1 MKRFT
6 AILAALLAASCVFS
20 SAVMAIPGET
30 DPETGYNQYVQDN
43 IRYDALGY
51 AYIDD
56 EDGTRIYYDLNS
68 YGYFVPINNPYDEPS
83 QEPSS
88 EPSVEEPS
96 EEPSSEPSVEE
107 SSEEPSTEPS
117 VEESSEEPSSETSV
131 EESSQEPSSEP
142 SVEESSK
149 EPSKQESSKE
159 TSKRTDKSEIPLI
172 NYKLDALKMNIALP
186 NDVYAILRS
195 GEQNEKALEIFK
207 MTAEEAVASLKKSN
221 MYLKAS
227 PEDFAY
233 DITVTMT
240 QDEDSKTINNFTE
253 LSDKDLIEITNSL
266 TKQKEY
272 TSCTQKKYGDVLYLS
287 LNYHSTEDDDDI
299 AGIQNYTVVNG
310 QKITITLQTRAKN
323 LSDQQKEILEA
334 VMKSVS
340 FTDIKPPVKAD
351 TNEDEIKNM
360 MILIYTTAGV
370 CIVLFIVLISVLISR
385 SRKKKKLLAEIENN
399 NIAEPKSEKKKSE
412 TKNKAE
418 DKTKKKED
426 KKAEK
431 SDKKQKSKKQDKK
444 KDSKKSEKPKL
455 ESKKEA
461 TPIEPK
467 HEKKSEPKTDE
478 KVSETKT
485 EEKPITDEKAV
496 SAESDYKPEDF
507 SLFDAQPTIE
517 KIEIYNSNDEQTKVN
532 PNLPKAP
539 KYNPPGTLDY
549 ITTGVSKTPEQAG
562 IQLTTETFTVPKDK
576 NDIQPIEEETI
587 EPTQVVEDKKPE
599 TVESTPVVE
608 DKKPETVE
616 PTPVVKDKK
625 PETVEPTPVV
635 EDKKLETV
643 EPTPVVEDK
652 KFETAEPV
660 TEQNAHE
667 NKDKSLKSFLGRI
680 KKAVIPEIDED
691 AFEHESTTNSSTE
704 PINDTPKPV
713 IAPAKPIEKPQPI
726 VAPTNPVEKSQPIVA
741 PAKPIEKPQPIVT
754 PAEPVKKAP
763 SAPIK
768 EATTESDI
776 SSRYEKLFGKNSSS
790 SENAESFDKTES
802 RFEKLFGVKNTTENN
817 ENSNDTHTTAD
828 NSEVKEDSIVFEKP
842 IQNDEENIHNR
853 TPQSTIPSLKT
864 DKETESRFEKLF
876 GKNNPE
882 SLSQSQ
888 TKAQQTTDEI
898 NNSEKK

>member
-30 DPETGYNQYVQDN
+30 DPQTGYNQYVQDN

-68 YGYFVPINNPYDEPS
+68 YGYFVPINNPYEEPS

-88 EPSVEEPS
+88 EP
-96 EEPSSEPSVEE
+96 
-107 SSEEPSTEPS
+107 
-117 VEESSEEPSSETSV
+117 SV

-142 SVEESSK
+142 SVVESSQ

-159 TSKRTDKSEIPLI
+159 TSKRSDKSEIPLI

-195 GEQNEKALEIFK
+195 GEQNEKALELFK

-287 LNYHSTEDDDDI
+287 LNYHSTEDGDDI

-310 QKITITLQTRAKN
+310 QKITITLQTRAKD

-399 NIAEPKSEKKKSE
+399 NISEQKPEKKNSE

-418 DKTKKKED
+418 DKSKKKD
-426 KKAEK
+426 GKKAEK
-431 SDKKQKSKKQDKK
+431 SDKKQKPKKQDKK
-444 KDSKKSEKPKL
+444 KDSKKPDKPKL
-455 ESKKEA
+455 ESKKDV
-461 TPIEPK
+461 TSIEPK
-467 HEKKSEPKTDE
+467 YEKNSESKTDD
-478 KVSETKT
+478 KKTETKI
-485 EEKPITDEKAV
+485 EEKAV
-496 SAESDYKPEDF
+496 SEESAYKFDDF
-507 SLFDAQPTIE
+507 ALFDAQPTIE

-539 KYNPPGTLDY
+539 KYNPPGTVDY

-562 IQLTTETFTVPKDK
+562 IQLTTETFTVPKTK
-576 NDIQPIEEETI
+576 NDIKPIEEETSEKI
-587 EPTQVVEDKKPE
+587 E
-599 TVESTPVVE
+599 SAPVVE
-608 DKKPETVE
+608 DKKPEITE
-616 PTPVVKDKK
+616 PDTHD
-625 PETVEPTPVV
+625 T
-635 EDKKLETV
+635 
-643 EPTPVVEDK
+643 
-652 KFETAEPV
+652 
-660 TEQNAHE
+660 
-667 NKDKSLKSFLGRI
+667 KDKSLKSFLGRI
-680 KKAVIPEIDED
+680 KKAVVPEIDED
-691 AFEHESTTNSSTE
+691 AFEHENTINASTK
-704 PINDTPKPV
+704 PIDNTPKPV
-713 IAPAKPIEKPQPI
+713 IAPAKLVEKPQPT
-726 VAPTNPVEKSQPIVA
+726 AN
-741 PAKPIEKPQPIVT
+741 

-768 EATTESDI
+768 ETTTESDI
-776 SSRYEKLFGKNSSS
+776 SSRYEKLFGKNDSS
-790 SENAESFDKTES
+790 SENSESLDKTES
-802 RFEKLFGVKNTTENN
+802 RFEKLFGVKNSTENN
-817 ENSNDTHTTAD
+817 ENSD
-828 NSEVKEDSIVFEKP
+828 NKQTNANNESKDDSVVFEKP
-842 IQNDEENIHNR
+842 IQNDEENVHNR
-853 TPQSTIPSLKT
+853 TPQSTIPALK
-864 DKETESRFEKLF
+864 TESRFEKLF
-876 GKNNPE
+876 GKNDPE

>member
-30 DPETGYNQYVQDN
+30 DPQTGYNQYVQDN

-68 YGYFVPINNPYDEPS
+68 YGYFVPINNPYEEPS

-88 EPSVEEPS
+88 EP
-96 EEPSSEPSVEE
+96 
-107 SSEEPSTEPS
+107 
-117 VEESSEEPSSETSV
+117 SV

-142 SVEESSK
+142 SVVESSQ

-159 TSKRTDKSEIPLI
+159 TSKRSDKSEIPLI

-195 GEQNEKALEIFK
+195 GEQNEKALELFK

-272 TSCTQKKYGDVLYLS
+272 ASCTQKKYGDVLYLS
-287 LNYHSTEDDDDI
+287 LNYHSTEDGDDI

-310 QKITITLQTRAKN
+310 QKITITLQTRAKD

-351 TNEDEIKNM
+351 TNDDEIKNM

-385 SRKKKKLLAEIENN
+385 SCKKKKLLAEIENN
-399 NIAEPKSEKKKSE
+399 NISEQKPEKKNSE
-412 TKNKAE
+412 TKNKSE
-418 DKTKKKED
+418 DKSKKKDD

-431 SDKKQKSKKQDKK
+431 SDKKQKPKKQDEK
-444 KDSKKSEKPKL
+444 KDSKKPDKPKL
-455 ESKKEA
+455 ESKKEV
-461 TPIEPK
+461 TSIEPK
-467 HEKKSEPKTDE
+467 YEKKSESKTDD
-478 KVSETKT
+478 KKTETKI
-485 EEKPITDEKAV
+485 EEKAV
-496 SAESDYKPEDF
+496 SEESAYKFDDF
-507 SLFDAQPTIE
+507 ALFDAQPTIE

-539 KYNPPGTLDY
+539 KYNPPGTVDY

-562 IQLTTETFTVPKDK
+562 IQLTTETFTVPKTK
-576 NDIQPIEEETI
+576 NDIKPIEEETSEKI
-587 EPTQVVEDKKPE
+587 E
-599 TVESTPVVE
+599 SAPVVE
-608 DKKPETVE
+608 DKKAETIE
-616 PTPVVKDKK
+616 SA
-625 PETVEPTPVV
+625 PVV
-635 EDKKLETV
+635 EDKKAEIT
-643 EPTPVVEDK
+643 EPDTHD
-652 KFETAEPV
+652 T
-660 TEQNAHE
+660 
-667 NKDKSLKSFLGRI
+667 KDKSLKSFLGRI
-680 KKAVIPEIDED
+680 KKAVVPEIDED
-691 AFEHESTTNSSTE
+691 AFEHENKINASTK
-704 PINDTPKPV
+704 PIDNTPKPV
-713 IAPAKPIEKPQPI
+713 IAPAKLVEKPQPI
-726 VAPTNPVEKSQPIVA
+726 VAPVEPVEK
-741 PAKPIEKPQPIVT
+741 PQT
-754 PAEPVKKAP
+754 TANPAEPVKKAP

-768 EATTESDI
+768 ETTTESDI
-776 SSRYEKLFGKNSSS
+776 YSRYEKLFGKNDSS
-790 SENAESFDKTES
+790 SENSESLDKTES
-802 RFEKLFGVKNTTENN
+802 RFEKLFGVKNSTENN
-817 ENSNDTHTTAD
+817 ESSD
-828 NSEVKEDSIVFEKP
+828 NKQTNANNEQKDDSVVFEKP
-842 IQNDEENIHNR
+842 IQNDEENVHNR
-853 TPQSTIPSLKT
+853 TPQSTIPALK
-864 DKETESRFEKLF
+864 TESRFEKLF
-876 GKNNPE
+876 GKNDPE

>member
-1 MKRFT
+1 MSKRAYELKTEVIVMKRFT

-30 DPETGYNQYVQDN
+30 DPQTGYNQYVQDN

-68 YGYFVPINNPYDEPS
+68 YGYFVPINNPYEEPS

-88 EPSVEEPS
+88 EPSV
-96 EEPSSEPSVEE
+96 V
-107 SSEEPSTEPS
+107 
-117 VEESSEEPSSETSV
+117 
-131 EESSQEPSSEP
+131 ESSQ
-142 SVEESSK
+142 

-159 TSKRTDKSEIPLI
+159 TSKRSDKSEIPLI

-195 GEQNEKALEIFK
+195 GEQNEKALELFK

-287 LNYHSTEDDDDI
+287 LNYHSTEDGDDI

-310 QKITITLQTRAKN
+310 QKITITLQTRAKD

-351 TNEDEIKNM
+351 TNDDEIKNM

-385 SRKKKKLLAEIENN
+385 SCKKKKLLAEIENN
-399 NIAEPKSEKKKSE
+399 NISEQKPEKKNSE
-412 TKNKAE
+412 TKNKSE
-418 DKTKKKED
+418 DKSKKKDD

-431 SDKKQKSKKQDKK
+431 SDKKQKPKKQDEK
-444 KDSKKSEKPKL
+444 KDSKKPDKPKL
-455 ESKKEA
+455 ESKKEV
-461 TPIEPK
+461 TSIEPK
-467 HEKKSEPKTDE
+467 YEKKSESKTDD
-478 KVSETKT
+478 KKTETKI
-485 EEKPITDEKAV
+485 EEKAV
-496 SAESDYKPEDF
+496 SEESAYKFDDF
-507 SLFDAQPTIE
+507 ALFDAQPTIE

-539 KYNPPGTLDY
+539 KYNPPGTVDY

-562 IQLTTETFTVPKDK
+562 IQLTTETFTVPKTK
-576 NDIQPIEEETI
+576 NDIKPIEEETSEKI
-587 EPTQVVEDKKPE
+587 ESAPVVEDKKAE
-599 TVESTPVVE
+599 NIESAPVVE
-608 DKKPETVE
+608 DKKPEITE
-616 PTPVVKDKK
+616 PDTHD
-625 PETVEPTPVV
+625 T
-635 EDKKLETV
+635 
-643 EPTPVVEDK
+643 
-652 KFETAEPV
+652 
-660 TEQNAHE
+660 
-667 NKDKSLKSFLGRI
+667 KDKSLKSFLGRI
-680 KKAVIPEIDED
+680 KKAVVPEIDED
-691 AFEHESTTNSSTE
+691 AFEHENKINASTK
-704 PINDTPKPV
+704 PIDNTPKPV
-713 IAPAKPIEKPQPI
+713 IAPAKLVEKPQPI
-726 VAPTNPVEKSQPIVA
+726 VAPVEPV
-741 PAKPIEKPQPIVT
+741 EKPQPIAN

-768 EATTESDI
+768 ETTTESDI
-776 SSRYEKLFGKNSSS
+776 YSRYEKLFGKNDSS
-790 SENAESFDKTES
+790 SENSESLDKTES
-802 RFEKLFGVKNTTENN
+802 RFEKLFGVKNSTENN
-817 ENSNDTHTTAD
+817 ESSD
-828 NSEVKEDSIVFEKP
+828 NKQTNANNEPKDDSVVFEKP
-842 IQNDEENIHNR
+842 IQNDEENVHNR
-853 TPQSTIPSLKT
+853 TPQSTIPALK
-864 DKETESRFEKLF
+864 TESRFEKLF
-876 GKNNPE
+876 GKNDPE

>member
-1 MKRFT
+1 MSKRAYELKTEVIVMKRFT

-30 DPETGYNQYVQDN
+30 DPQTGYNQYVQDN

-68 YGYFVPINNPYDEPS
+68 YGYFVPINNPYEEPS

-96 EEPSSEPSVEE
+96 
-107 SSEEPSTEPS
+107 
-117 VEESSEEPSSETSV
+117 
-131 EESSQEPSSEP
+131 QEPSSEP
-142 SVEESSK
+142 SVEEPSQEPSSEPSVVESSQ

-159 TSKRTDKSEIPLI
+159 TSKRSDKSEIPLI

-195 GEQNEKALEIFK
+195 GEQNEKALELFK

-253 LSDKDLIEITNSL
+253 LSDKDLSEITNSL

-287 LNYHSTEDDDDI
+287 LNYHSTEDGDDI

-310 QKITITLQTRAKN
+310 QKITITLQTRAKD

-370 CIVLFIVLISVLISR
+370 CILLFIVLISVLISR

-399 NIAEPKSEKKKSE
+399 NISEQKPEKKNSE
-412 TKNKAE
+412 TKNKSE
-418 DKTKKKED
+418 DKSKKKD
-426 KKAEK
+426 GKKAEK
-431 SDKKQKSKKQDKK
+431 SDKKQKPKKQDKK
-444 KDSKKSEKPKL
+444 KDSKKPDKPKL

-461 TPIEPK
+461 TPVEPK
-467 HEKKSEPKTDE
+467 YEKNSESKTDD
-478 KVSETKT
+478 KKTETKI
-485 EEKPITDEKAV
+485 EEKAV
-496 SAESDYKPEDF
+496 SEESAYKFDDF
-507 SLFDAQPTIE
+507 ALFDAQPTIE

-539 KYNPPGTLDY
+539 KYNPPGTVDY

-562 IQLTTETFTVPKDK
+562 IQLTTETFTVPKTK
-576 NDIQPIEEETI
+576 NDIKPIEEETSEKI
-587 EPTQVVEDKKPE
+587 ESAPAVEDKKPE
-599 TVESTPVVE
+599 T
-608 DKKPETVE
+608 
-616 PTPVVKDKK
+616 
-625 PETVEPTPVV
+625 
-635 EDKKLETV
+635 L
-643 EPTPVVEDK
+643 
-652 KFETAEPV
+652 EPV

-680 KKAVIPEIDED
+680 KKAVVPEIDED
-691 AFEHESTTNSSTE
+691 AFEHENTINASTK
-704 PINDTPKPV
+704 PIDNTPKPV
-713 IAPAKPIEKPQPI
+713 IAPAKLVEKPQPTVVPVEPVEKPQPI
-726 VAPTNPVEKSQPIVA
+726 AN
-741 PAKPIEKPQPIVT
+741 
-754 PAEPVKKAP
+754 PAELVKKAP

-768 EATTESDI
+768 ETTTESDI
-776 SSRYEKLFGKNSSS
+776 SSRYEKLFGKNDSSFEN
-790 SENAESFDKTES
+790 SESLDKTES
-802 RFEKLFGVKNTTENN
+802 RFEKLFGVKNSTENN
-817 ENSNDTHTTAD
+817 ESTD
-828 NSEVKEDSIVFEKP
+828 NKQTNANNEPKDDSVVFEKP
-842 IQNDEENIHNR
+842 IQNDEENVHNR
-853 TPQSTIPSLKT
+853 TPQSTIPALK
-864 DKETESRFEKLF
+864 TESRFEKLF
-876 GKNNPE
+876 GKNDPE

>member
-30 DPETGYNQYVQDN
+30 DPQTGYNQYVQDN

-68 YGYFVPINNPYDEPS
+68 YGYFVPINNPYEEPS

-96 EEPSSEPSVEE
+96 QEPSPEPSVEE
-107 SSEEPSTEPS
+107 P
-117 VEESSEEPSSETSV
+117 
-131 EESSQEPSSEP
+131 SQEPSPEP
-142 SVEESSK
+142 SVVESSQ

-159 TSKRTDKSEIPLI
+159 TSKRSDKSEIPLI

-195 GEQNEKALEIFK
+195 GEQNEKALELFK

-272 TSCTQKKYGDVLYLS
+272 ASCTQKKYGDVLYLS
-287 LNYHSTEDDDDI
+287 LNYHSTEDGDDI

-310 QKITITLQTRAKN
+310 QKITITLQTRAKD

-385 SRKKKKLLAEIENN
+385 SCKKKKLLAEIENN
-399 NIAEPKSEKKKSE
+399 NISEQKPEKKNSE

-418 DKTKKKED
+418 DKSKKKD
-426 KKAEK
+426 GKKAEK
-431 SDKKQKSKKQDKK
+431 SDKKQKPKKQDKK
-444 KDSKKSEKPKL
+444 KDSKKPDKPKL
-455 ESKKEA
+455 ESKKDV
-461 TPIEPK
+461 TSIEPK
-467 HEKKSEPKTDE
+467 YEKNSESKTDD
-478 KVSETKT
+478 KKTETKI
-485 EEKPITDEKAV
+485 EEKAV
-496 SAESDYKPEDF
+496 SEESAYKFDDF
-507 SLFDAQPTIE
+507 ALFDAQPTIE

-539 KYNPPGTLDY
+539 KYNPPGTVDY

-562 IQLTTETFTVPKDK
+562 IQLTTETFTVPKTK
-576 NDIQPIEEETI
+576 NDIKPIEEETSEKI
-587 EPTQVVEDKKPE
+587 E
-599 TVESTPVVE
+599 SAPVVE
-608 DKKPETVE
+608 DKKPEITE
-616 PTPVVKDKK
+616 PDTHD
-625 PETVEPTPVV
+625 T
-635 EDKKLETV
+635 
-643 EPTPVVEDK
+643 
-652 KFETAEPV
+652 
-660 TEQNAHE
+660 
-667 NKDKSLKSFLGRI
+667 KDKSLKSFLGRI
-680 KKAVIPEIDED
+680 KKAVVPEIDED
-691 AFEHESTTNSSTE
+691 AFEHENTINASTK
-704 PINDTPKPV
+704 PIDNTPKPV
-713 IAPAKPIEKPQPI
+713 IAPAKLVEKPQPI
-726 VAPTNPVEKSQPIVA
+726 VAPVEPV
-741 PAKPIEKPQPIVT
+741 EKPQPT
-754 PAEPVKKAP
+754 ANPAEPVKKAP

-768 EATTESDI
+768 ETTTESDI
-776 SSRYEKLFGKNSSS
+776 SSRYEKLFGKNDSS
-790 SENAESFDKTES
+790 SENSESLDKTES
-802 RFEKLFGVKNTTENN
+802 RFEKLFGVKNSTENN
-817 ENSNDTHTTAD
+817 ENSD
-828 NSEVKEDSIVFEKP
+828 NKQTNANNESKDDSVVFEKP
-842 IQNDEENIHNR
+842 IQNDEENVHNR
-853 TPQSTIPSLKT
+853 TPQSTIPALK
-864 DKETESRFEKLF
+864 TESRFEKLF
-876 GKNNPE
+876 GKNDPE

>member
-30 DPETGYNQYVQDN
+30 DPQTGYNQYVQDN

-68 YGYFVPINNPYDEPS
+68 YGYFVPINNPYEEPS

-96 EEPSSEPSVEE
+96 QEPSSEPSVEE
-107 SSEEPSTEPS
+107 PSQEPSPEPS
-117 VEESSEEPSSETSV
+117 VEEPSQEPSSEPSV

-142 SVEESSK
+142 SVVESSQ

-159 TSKRTDKSEIPLI
+159 TSKRSDKSEIPLI

-195 GEQNEKALEIFK
+195 GEQNEKALELFK

-287 LNYHSTEDDDDI
+287 LNYHSTEDGDDI

-310 QKITITLQTRAKN
+310 QKITITLQTRAKD

-385 SRKKKKLLAEIENN
+385 SCKKKKLLAEIENN
-399 NIAEPKSEKKKSE
+399 NISEQKPEKKNSE

-418 DKTKKKED
+418 DKSKKKDD

-431 SDKKQKSKKQDKK
+431 SDKKQKPKKQDKK
-444 KDSKKSEKPKL
+444 KDSKKPDKPKL
-455 ESKKEA
+455 ESKKEV
-461 TPIEPK
+461 TSIEPK
-467 HEKKSEPKTDE
+467 YEKNSESKTDD
-478 KVSETKT
+478 KKTETKI
-485 EEKPITDEKAV
+485 EEKAV
-496 SAESDYKPEDF
+496 SEESAYKFDDF
-507 SLFDAQPTIE
+507 ALFDAQPTIE
-517 KIEIYNSNDEQTKVN
+517 KIEIYNSNDEQTKTN

-539 KYNPPGTLDY
+539 KYNPPGTVDY

-562 IQLTTETFTVPKDK
+562 IQLTTETFTVPKTK
-576 NDIQPIEEETI
+576 NDIKPIEEETSEKI
-587 EPTQVVEDKKPE
+587 ESAPVVEDKKAE
-599 TVESTPVVE
+599 TIESAPVVE
-608 DKKPETVE
+608 DKKPEITE
-616 PTPVVKDKK
+616 PDTHD
-625 PETVEPTPVV
+625 T
-635 EDKKLETV
+635 
-643 EPTPVVEDK
+643 
-652 KFETAEPV
+652 
-660 TEQNAHE
+660 
-667 NKDKSLKSFLGRI
+667 KDKSLKSFLGRI
-680 KKAVIPEIDED
+680 KKAVVPEIDED
-691 AFEHESTTNSSTE
+691 AFEHENTINASTK
-704 PINDTPKPV
+704 PIDNTPKPV
-713 IAPAKPIEKPQPI
+713 IAPAKLVEKPQPI
-726 VAPTNPVEKSQPIVA
+726 VAPVEPV
-741 PAKPIEKPQPIVT
+741 EKPQPT
-754 PAEPVKKAP
+754 ANPAEPVKKAP

-768 EATTESDI
+768 ETTTESDI
-776 SSRYEKLFGKNSSS
+776 SSRYEKLFGKNDLS
-790 SENAESFDKTES
+790 SENSESLDKTES
-802 RFEKLFGVKNTTENN
+802 RFEKLFGVKNSTENN
-817 ENSNDTHTTAD
+817 ESSD
-828 NSEVKEDSIVFEKP
+828 NKQTNANNEPKDGSVVFEKP
-842 IQNDEENIHNR
+842 IQNDEENVHNR
-853 TPQSTIPSLKT
+853 TPQSTIPALK
-864 DKETESRFEKLF
+864 TESRFEKLF
-876 GKNNPE
+876 GKNDPE

>member
-30 DPETGYNQYVQDN
+30 DPQTGYNQYVQDN

-68 YGYFVPINNPYDEPS
+68 YGYFVPINNPYEEPS

-96 EEPSSEPSVEE
+96 QEPSPEPSVEE
-107 SSEEPSTEPS
+107 P
-117 VEESSEEPSSETSV
+117 
-131 EESSQEPSSEP
+131 SQEPSPEP
-142 SVEESSK
+142 SVVESSQ

-159 TSKRTDKSEIPLI
+159 TSKRSDKSEIPLI

-195 GEQNEKALEIFK
+195 GEQNEKALELFK

-287 LNYHSTEDDDDI
+287 LNYHSTEDGDDI

-310 QKITITLQTRAKN
+310 QKITITLQTRAKD

-385 SRKKKKLLAEIENN
+385 SCKKKKLLAEIENN
-399 NIAEPKSEKKKSE
+399 NISEQKPEKKNSE

-418 DKTKKKED
+418 DKSKKKD
-426 KKAEK
+426 GKKAEK
-431 SDKKQKSKKQDKK
+431 SDKKQKPKKQDKK
-444 KDSKKSEKPKL
+444 KDSKKPDKPKL
-455 ESKKEA
+455 ESKKDV
-461 TPIEPK
+461 TSIEPK
-467 HEKKSEPKTDE
+467 YEKNSESKTDD
-478 KVSETKT
+478 KKTETKI
-485 EEKPITDEKAV
+485 EEKAV
-496 SAESDYKPEDF
+496 SEESAYKFDDF
-507 SLFDAQPTIE
+507 ALFDAQPTIE

-539 KYNPPGTLDY
+539 KYNPPGTVDY

-562 IQLTTETFTVPKDK
+562 IQLTTETFTVPKTK
-576 NDIQPIEEETI
+576 NDIKPIEEETSEKI
-587 EPTQVVEDKKPE
+587 ESAPVVEDKKAE
-599 TVESTPVVE
+599 TIESAPVVE
-608 DKKPETVE
+608 DKKPEITE
-616 PTPVVKDKK
+616 PDTHD
-625 PETVEPTPVV
+625 T
-635 EDKKLETV
+635 
-643 EPTPVVEDK
+643 
-652 KFETAEPV
+652 
-660 TEQNAHE
+660 
-667 NKDKSLKSFLGRI
+667 KDKSLKSFLGRI
-680 KKAVIPEIDED
+680 KKAVVPEIDED
-691 AFEHESTTNSSTE
+691 AFEHENTINASTK
-704 PINDTPKPV
+704 PIDNTPKPV
-713 IAPAKPIEKPQPI
+713 IAPAKLVEKPQPI
-726 VAPTNPVEKSQPIVA
+726 VAPVEPV
-741 PAKPIEKPQPIVT
+741 EKPQPT
-754 PAEPVKKAP
+754 ANPAEPVKKAP

-768 EATTESDI
+768 ETTTESDI
-776 SSRYEKLFGKNSSS
+776 SSRYEKLFGKNDSS
-790 SENAESFDKTES
+790 SENSESLDKTES
-802 RFEKLFGVKNTTENN
+802 RFEKLFGVKNSTENN
-817 ENSNDTHTTAD
+817 ENSD
-828 NSEVKEDSIVFEKP
+828 NKQTNANNESKDDSVVFEKP
-842 IQNDEENIHNR
+842 IQNDEENVHNR
-853 TPQSTIPSLKT
+853 TPQSTIPALK
-864 DKETESRFEKLF
+864 TESRFEKLF
-876 GKNNPE
+876 GKNDPE

>member
-30 DPETGYNQYVQDN
+30 DPQTGYNQYVQDN

-68 YGYFVPINNPYDEPS
+68 YGYFVPINNPYEEPS

-96 EEPSSEPSVEE
+96 QEPSPEPSVEEPSQEPSSEPSVEE
-107 SSEEPSTEPS
+107 PSQEPSPEPS
-117 VEESSEEPSSETSV
+117 VEEPSQEPSSEPSV

-142 SVEESSK
+142 SVVESSQ

-159 TSKRTDKSEIPLI
+159 TSKRSDKSEIPLI

-195 GEQNEKALEIFK
+195 GEQNEKALELFK

-287 LNYHSTEDDDDI
+287 LNYHSTEDGDDI

-310 QKITITLQTRAKN
+310 QKITITLQTRAKD

-385 SRKKKKLLAEIENN
+385 SCKKKKLLAEIENN
-399 NIAEPKSEKKKSE
+399 NISEQKPEKKNSE

-418 DKTKKKED
+418 DKSKKKD
-426 KKAEK
+426 GKKAEK
-431 SDKKQKSKKQDKK
+431 SDKKQKPKKQDKK
-444 KDSKKSEKPKL
+444 KDSKKPDKPKL
-455 ESKKEA
+455 ESKKDV
-461 TPIEPK
+461 TSIEPK
-467 HEKKSEPKTDE
+467 YEKNSESNTDDKKT
-478 KVSETKT
+478 ETKI
-485 EEKPITDEKAV
+485 EEKAV
-496 SAESDYKPEDF
+496 SEESAYKFDDF
-507 SLFDAQPTIE
+507 ALFDAQPTIE

-539 KYNPPGTLDY
+539 KYNPPGTVDY

-562 IQLTTETFTVPKDK
+562 IQLTTETFTVPKTK
-576 NDIQPIEEETI
+576 NDIKPIEEETSEKI
-587 EPTQVVEDKKPE
+587 ESAPVVEDKKAE
-599 TVESTPVVE
+599 TIESAPVVE
-608 DKKPETVE
+608 DKKPEITE
-616 PTPVVKDKK
+616 PDTHD
-625 PETVEPTPVV
+625 T
-635 EDKKLETV
+635 
-643 EPTPVVEDK
+643 
-652 KFETAEPV
+652 
-660 TEQNAHE
+660 
-667 NKDKSLKSFLGRI
+667 KDKSLKSFLGRI
-680 KKAVIPEIDED
+680 KKAVVPEIDED
-691 AFEHESTTNSSTE
+691 AFEHENTINASTK
-704 PINDTPKPV
+704 PIDNTPKPV
-713 IAPAKPIEKPQPI
+713 IAPAKLVEKPQPI
-726 VAPTNPVEKSQPIVA
+726 VAPVEPV
-741 PAKPIEKPQPIVT
+741 EKPQPT
-754 PAEPVKKAP
+754 ANPAEPVKKAP

-768 EATTESDI
+768 ETTTESDI
-776 SSRYEKLFGKNSSS
+776 YSRYEKLFGKNDSS
-790 SENAESFDKTES
+790 SENSESLDKTES
-802 RFEKLFGVKNTTENN
+802 RFEKLFGVKNSTENN
-817 ENSNDTHTTAD
+817 ENSD
-828 NSEVKEDSIVFEKP
+828 NKQTNANNEPKDDSVVFEKP
-842 IQNDEENIHNR
+842 IQNDEENVHNR
-853 TPQSTIPSLKT
+853 TPQSTIPALK
-864 DKETESRFEKLF
+864 TESRFEKLF
-876 GKNNPE
+876 GKNDPE

>member
-96 EEPSSEPSVEE
+96 EEPSS
-107 SSEEPSTEPS
+107 EPS

>member
-30 DPETGYNQYVQDN
+30 DPQTGYNQYVQDN

-68 YGYFVPINNPYDEPS
+68 YGYFVPINNPYEEPS

-96 EEPSSEPSVEE
+96 QEPSPEPSVEE
-107 SSEEPSTEPS
+107 P
-117 VEESSEEPSSETSV
+117 
-131 EESSQEPSSEP
+131 SQEPSSEP
-142 SVEESSK
+142 SVEEPSQEPSPEPSVVESSQ

-159 TSKRTDKSEIPLI
+159 TSKRSDKSEIPLI

-195 GEQNEKALEIFK
+195 GEQNEKALELFK

-287 LNYHSTEDDDDI
+287 LNYHSTEDGDDI

-310 QKITITLQTRAKN
+310 QKITITLQTRAKD

-351 TNEDEIKNM
+351 TNDDEIKNM

-399 NIAEPKSEKKKSE
+399 NISEQKPEKKNSE

-418 DKTKKKED
+418 DKSKKKDD

-431 SDKKQKSKKQDKK
+431 SDKKQKPKKQDKK
-444 KDSKKSEKPKL
+444 KDSKKPDKPKL
-455 ESKKEA
+455 ESKKEV
-461 TPIEPK
+461 TSIEPK
-467 HEKKSEPKTDE
+467 YEKNSESKTDD
-478 KVSETKT
+478 KKTETKI
-485 EEKPITDEKAV
+485 EEKAV
-496 SAESDYKPEDF
+496 SEESAYKFDDF
-507 SLFDAQPTIE
+507 ALFDAQPTIE

-539 KYNPPGTLDY
+539 KYNPPGTVDY

-562 IQLTTETFTVPKDK
+562 IQLTTETFTVPKTK
-576 NDIQPIEEETI
+576 NDIKPIEEETSEKI
-587 EPTQVVEDKKPE
+587 ESSPVVEDKKAE
-599 TVESTPVVE
+599 TIESAPVVE
-608 DKKPETVE
+608 DKKPEITE
-616 PTPVVKDKK
+616 PDTHD
-625 PETVEPTPVV
+625 T
-635 EDKKLETV
+635 
-643 EPTPVVEDK
+643 
-652 KFETAEPV
+652 
-660 TEQNAHE
+660 
-667 NKDKSLKSFLGRI
+667 KDKSLKSFLGRI
-680 KKAVIPEIDED
+680 KKAVVPEIDED
-691 AFEHESTTNSSTE
+691 AFEHENTINASTK
-704 PINDTPKPV
+704 PIDNTPKPV
-713 IAPAKPIEKPQPI
+713 IAPAKLVEKPQPI
-726 VAPTNPVEKSQPIVA
+726 VAPVEPV
-741 PAKPIEKPQPIVT
+741 EKPQPT
-754 PAEPVKKAP
+754 ANPAEPVKKAP

-768 EATTESDI
+768 ETTTESDI
-776 SSRYEKLFGKNSSS
+776 SSRYEKLFGKNDSS
-790 SENAESFDKTES
+790 SENSESLDKTES
-802 RFEKLFGVKNTTENN
+802 RFEKLFGVKNSTENN
-817 ENSNDTHTTAD
+817 ESSD
-828 NSEVKEDSIVFEKP
+828 NKQTNANNEPKDDSVVFEKP
-842 IQNDEENIHNR
+842 IQNDEENVHNR
-853 TPQSTIPSLKT
+853 TPQSTIPALK
-864 DKETESRFEKLF
+864 TESRFEKLF
-876 GKNNPE
+876 GKNDPE

>member
-30 DPETGYNQYVQDN
+30 DPQTGYNQYVQDN

-68 YGYFVPINNPYDEPS
+68 YGYFVPINNPYEEPS

-96 EEPSSEPSVEE
+96 QEPSPEPSVEE
-107 SSEEPSTEPS
+107 P
-117 VEESSEEPSSETSV
+117 
-131 EESSQEPSSEP
+131 SQEPSPEP
-142 SVEESSK
+142 SVVESSQ

-159 TSKRTDKSEIPLI
+159 TSKRSDKSEIPLI

-195 GEQNEKALEIFK
+195 GEQNEKALELFK

-287 LNYHSTEDDDDI
+287 LNYHSTEDGDDI

-310 QKITITLQTRAKN
+310 QKITITLQTRAKD

-399 NIAEPKSEKKKSE
+399 NISEQKPEKKNSE

-418 DKTKKKED
+418 DKSKKKD
-426 KKAEK
+426 GKKAEK
-431 SDKKQKSKKQDKK
+431 SDKKQKPKKQDKK
-444 KDSKKSEKPKL
+444 KDSKKPDKPKL

-461 TPIEPK
+461 TPVEPK
-467 HEKKSEPKTDE
+467 YEKNSESKTDD
-478 KVSETKT
+478 KKTETKI
-485 EEKPITDEKAV
+485 EEKAV
-496 SAESDYKPEDF
+496 SEESAYKFDDF
-507 SLFDAQPTIE
+507 ALFDAQPTIE

-539 KYNPPGTLDY
+539 KYNPPGTVDY

-562 IQLTTETFTVPKDK
+562 IQLTTETFTVPKTK
-576 NDIQPIEEETI
+576 NDIKPIEEETSEKI
-587 EPTQVVEDKKPE
+587 ESAPVVEDKKAE
-599 TVESTPVVE
+599 NIESAPVVE
-608 DKKPETVE
+608 DKKPEITE
-616 PTPVVKDKK
+616 PDTHD
-625 PETVEPTPVV
+625 T
-635 EDKKLETV
+635 
-643 EPTPVVEDK
+643 
-652 KFETAEPV
+652 
-660 TEQNAHE
+660 
-667 NKDKSLKSFLGRI
+667 KDKSLKSFLGRI
-680 KKAVIPEIDED
+680 KKAVVPEIDED
-691 AFEHESTTNSSTE
+691 AFEHENTINASTK
-704 PINDTPKPV
+704 PIDNTPKPV
-713 IAPAKPIEKPQPI
+713 IAPAKLVEKPQPI
-726 VAPTNPVEKSQPIVA
+726 VAPVEPV
-741 PAKPIEKPQPIVT
+741 EKPQPT
-754 PAEPVKKAP
+754 ANPAEPVKKAP

-768 EATTESDI
+768 ETTTESDI
-776 SSRYEKLFGKNSSS
+776 SSRYEKLFGKNDSS
-790 SENAESFDKTES
+790 SENSESLDKTES
-802 RFEKLFGVKNTTENN
+802 RFEKLFGVKNSTENN
-817 ENSNDTHTTAD
+817 ENSD
-828 NSEVKEDSIVFEKP
+828 NKQTNANNESKDDSVVFEKP
-842 IQNDEENIHNR
+842 IQNDEENVHNR
-853 TPQSTIPSLKT
+853 TPQSTIPALK
-864 DKETESRFEKLF
+864 TESRFEKLF
-876 GKNNPE
+876 GKNDPE

>member
-30 DPETGYNQYVQDN
+30 DPQTGYNQYVQDN

-68 YGYFVPINNPYDEPS
+68 YGYFVPINNPYEEPS

-96 EEPSSEPSVEE
+96 QEPSPEPSVEEPSQEPSSEPSVEE
-107 SSEEPSTEPS
+107 PSQ
-117 VEESSEEPSSETSV
+117 EPSSEPSV

-142 SVEESSK
+142 SVVESSQ

-159 TSKRTDKSEIPLI
+159 TSKRSDKSEIPLI

-195 GEQNEKALEIFK
+195 GEQNEKALELFK

-272 TSCTQKKYGDVLYLS
+272 ASCTQKKYGDVLYLS
-287 LNYHSTEDDDDI
+287 LNYHSTEDGDDI

-310 QKITITLQTRAKN
+310 QKITITLQTRAKD

-351 TNEDEIKNM
+351 TNDDEIKNM

-385 SRKKKKLLAEIENN
+385 SCKKKKLLAEIENN
-399 NIAEPKSEKKKSE
+399 NISEQKPEKKNSE

-418 DKTKKKED
+418 DKSKKKDD

-431 SDKKQKSKKQDKK
+431 SDKKQKPKKQDEK
-444 KDSKKSEKPKL
+444 KDSKKPDKPKL
-455 ESKKEA
+455 ESKKA
-461 TPIEPK
+461 VTSIEPK
-467 HEKKSEPKTDE
+467 YEKNSESKTDD
-478 KVSETKT
+478 KKTETKI
-485 EEKPITDEKAV
+485 EEKAV
-496 SAESDYKPEDF
+496 SEESAYKFDDF
-507 SLFDAQPTIE
+507 ALFDAQPTIE

-539 KYNPPGTLDY
+539 KYNPPGTVDY

-562 IQLTTETFTVPKDK
+562 IQLTTETFTVPKTK
-576 NDIQPIEEETI
+576 NDIKPIEEETSEKI
-587 EPTQVVEDKKPE
+587 ESAPVVEDKKAE
-599 TVESTPVVE
+599 TIESAPVVE
-608 DKKPETVE
+608 DKKPEITE
-616 PTPVVKDKK
+616 PDTHD
-625 PETVEPTPVV
+625 T
-635 EDKKLETV
+635 
-643 EPTPVVEDK
+643 
-652 KFETAEPV
+652 
-660 TEQNAHE
+660 
-667 NKDKSLKSFLGRI
+667 KDKSLKSFLGRI
-680 KKAVIPEIDED
+680 KKAVVPEIDED
-691 AFEHESTTNSSTE
+691 AFEHENKINASTK
-704 PINDTPKPV
+704 PIDNTPKPV
-713 IAPAKPIEKPQPI
+713 IAPAKLVEKPQPI
-726 VAPTNPVEKSQPIVA
+726 VAPVEPV
-741 PAKPIEKPQPIVT
+741 EKPQPIAN

-768 EATTESDI
+768 ETTTESDI
-776 SSRYEKLFGKNSSS
+776 YSRYEKLFGKNDSS
-790 SENAESFDKTES
+790 SENSESLDKTES
-802 RFEKLFGVKNTTENN
+802 RFEKLFGVKNSTENN
-817 ENSNDTHTTAD
+817 ESSD
-828 NSEVKEDSIVFEKP
+828 NKQTNANNEPKDDSVVFEKP
-842 IQNDEENIHNR
+842 IQNDEENVHNR
-853 TPQSTIPSLKT
+853 TPQSTIPALK
-864 DKETESRFEKLF
+864 TESRFEKLF
-876 GKNNPE
+876 GKNDPE

>member
-1 MKRFT
+1 MSKRAYELKTEVIVMKRFT

-30 DPETGYNQYVQDN
+30 DPQTGYNQYVQDN

-68 YGYFVPINNPYDEPS
+68 YGYFVPINNPYEEPS

-96 EEPSSEPSVEE
+96 QEPSPEPSVEEPSQEPSSEPSVEE
-107 SSEEPSTEPS
+107 PSQ
-117 VEESSEEPSSETSV
+117 EPSSEPSV

-142 SVEESSK
+142 SVVESSQ

-159 TSKRTDKSEIPLI
+159 TSKRSDKSEIPLI

-195 GEQNEKALEIFK
+195 GEQNEKALELFK

-287 LNYHSTEDDDDI
+287 LNYHSTEDGDDI

-310 QKITITLQTRAKN
+310 QKITITLQTRAKD

-351 TNEDEIKNM
+351 TNDDEIQNM

-385 SRKKKKLLAEIENN
+385 SCKKKKLLAEIENN
-399 NIAEPKSEKKKSE
+399 NISEQKPEKKNSE

-418 DKTKKKED
+418 DKSKKKDD

-431 SDKKQKSKKQDKK
+431 SDKKQKPKKQDEK
-444 KDSKKSEKPKL
+444 KDSKKPDKPKL
-455 ESKKEA
+455 ESKKEV
-461 TPIEPK
+461 TSIEPK
-467 HEKKSEPKTDE
+467 YEKNSESNTDDKKT
-478 KVSETKT
+478 ETKI
-485 EEKPITDEKAV
+485 EEKAV
-496 SAESDYKPEDF
+496 SEESAYKFDDF
-507 SLFDAQPTIE
+507 ALFDAQPTIE

-539 KYNPPGTLDY
+539 KYNPPGTVDY

-562 IQLTTETFTVPKDK
+562 IQLTTETFTVPKTK
-576 NDIQPIEEETI
+576 NDIKPIEEETSEKI
-587 EPTQVVEDKKPE
+587 ESAPVVEDKKAE
-599 TVESTPVVE
+599 TIESAPVVE
-608 DKKPETVE
+608 DKKPEITE
-616 PTPVVKDKK
+616 PDTHD
-625 PETVEPTPVV
+625 T
-635 EDKKLETV
+635 
-643 EPTPVVEDK
+643 
-652 KFETAEPV
+652 
-660 TEQNAHE
+660 
-667 NKDKSLKSFLGRI
+667 KDKSLKSFLGRI
-680 KKAVIPEIDED
+680 KKAVVPEIDED
-691 AFEHESTTNSSTE
+691 AFEHENTINASTK
-704 PINDTPKPV
+704 PIDNTPKPV
-713 IAPAKPIEKPQPI
+713 IAPAKLVEKPQPI
-726 VAPTNPVEKSQPIVA
+726 VAPVEPV
-741 PAKPIEKPQPIVT
+741 EKPQPT
-754 PAEPVKKAP
+754 ANPAEPVKKAP

-768 EATTESDI
+768 ETTTESDI
-776 SSRYEKLFGKNSSS
+776 YSRYEKLFGKNDSS
-790 SENAESFDKTES
+790 SENSESLDKTES
-802 RFEKLFGVKNTTENN
+802 RFEKLFGVKNSTENN
-817 ENSNDTHTTAD
+817 ENSD
-828 NSEVKEDSIVFEKP
+828 NKQTNANNEPKDDSVVFEKP
-842 IQNDEENIHNR
+842 IQNDEENVHNR
-853 TPQSTIPSLKT
+853 TPQSTIPALK
-864 DKETESRFEKLF
+864 TESRFEKLF
-876 GKNNPE
+876 GKNDPE

>member
-1 MKRFT
+1 MSKRAYELKTEVIVMKRFT

-30 DPETGYNQYVQDN
+30 DPQTGYNQYVQDN

-68 YGYFVPINNPYDEPS
+68 YGYFVPINNPYEEPS

-96 EEPSSEPSVEE
+96 QEPSPEPSVEE
-107 SSEEPSTEPS
+107 P
-117 VEESSEEPSSETSV
+117 
-131 EESSQEPSSEP
+131 SQEPSSEP
-142 SVEESSK
+142 SVEEPSQEPSSEPSVEEPSQEPSSEPSVVESSQ

-159 TSKRTDKSEIPLI
+159 TSKRSDKSEIPLI

-195 GEQNEKALEIFK
+195 GEQNEKALELFK

-272 TSCTQKKYGDVLYLS
+272 ASCTQKKYGDVLYLS
-287 LNYHSTEDDDDI
+287 LNYHSTEDGDDI

-310 QKITITLQTRAKN
+310 QKITITLQTRAKD

-351 TNEDEIKNM
+351 TNDDEIKNM

-385 SRKKKKLLAEIENN
+385 SCKKKKLLAEIENN
-399 NIAEPKSEKKKSE
+399 NISEQKPEKKNSE
-412 TKNKAE
+412 TKNKPE
-418 DKTKKKED
+418 DKSKKKD
-426 KKAEK
+426 GKKAEK
-431 SDKKQKSKKQDKK
+431 SDKKQKPKKQDKK
-444 KDSKKSEKPKL
+444 KDSKKPDKPKL
-455 ESKKEA
+455 ESKKEV
-461 TPIEPK
+461 TSIEPK
-467 HEKKSEPKTDE
+467 YEKNSESKKDDKKT
-478 KVSETKT
+478 ETKI
-485 EEKPITDEKAV
+485 EEKAV
-496 SAESDYKPEDF
+496 SEESAYKFDDF
-507 SLFDAQPTIE
+507 ALFDAQPTIE

-539 KYNPPGTLDY
+539 KYNPPGTVDY

-562 IQLTTETFTVPKDK
+562 IQLTTETFTVPKTK
-576 NDIQPIEEETI
+576 NDIKPIEEETSEKI
-587 EPTQVVEDKKPE
+587 ESAPVVEDKKAE
-599 TVESTPVVE
+599 NIESAPVVE
-608 DKKPETVE
+608 DKKPEITE
-616 PTPVVKDKK
+616 PDTHD
-625 PETVEPTPVV
+625 T
-635 EDKKLETV
+635 
-643 EPTPVVEDK
+643 
-652 KFETAEPV
+652 
-660 TEQNAHE
+660 
-667 NKDKSLKSFLGRI
+667 KDKSLKSFLGRI
-680 KKAVIPEIDED
+680 KKAVVPEIDED
-691 AFEHESTTNSSTE
+691 AFEHENKINASTK
-704 PINDTPKPV
+704 PIDNTPKPV
-713 IAPAKPIEKPQPI
+713 IAPAKLVEKPQPI
-726 VAPTNPVEKSQPIVA
+726 VAPVEPVEK
-741 PAKPIEKPQPIVT
+741 PQTIAN

-768 EATTESDI
+768 ETTTESDI
-776 SSRYEKLFGKNSSS
+776 YSRYEKLFGKNDSS
-790 SENAESFDKTES
+790 SENSESLDKTES
-802 RFEKLFGVKNTTENN
+802 RFEKLFGVKNSTENN
-817 ENSNDTHTTAD
+817 ESSD
-828 NSEVKEDSIVFEKP
+828 NKQTNANNEPKDDSVVFEKP
-842 IQNDEENIHNR
+842 IQNDEENVHNR
-853 TPQSTIPSLKT
+853 TPQSTIPALK
-864 DKETESRFEKLF
+864 TESRFEKLF
-876 GKNNPE
+876 GKNDPE

>member
-1 MKRFT
+1 MSKRAYELKTEVIVMKRFT

-30 DPETGYNQYVQDN
+30 DPQTGYNQYVQDN

-68 YGYFVPINNPYDEPS
+68 YGYFVPINNPYEEPS

-96 EEPSSEPSVEE
+96 QEPSSEPSVEE
-107 SSEEPSTEPS
+107 PSQEPSPEPS
-117 VEESSEEPSSETSV
+117 VEEPSQEPSSEPSV

-142 SVEESSK
+142 SVVESSQ

-159 TSKRTDKSEIPLI
+159 TSKRSDKSEIPLI

-195 GEQNEKALEIFK
+195 GEQNEKALELFK

-287 LNYHSTEDDDDI
+287 LNYHSTEDGDDI

-310 QKITITLQTRAKN
+310 QKITITLQTRAKD

-385 SRKKKKLLAEIENN
+385 SCKKKKLLAEIENN
-399 NIAEPKSEKKKSE
+399 NISEQKPEKKNSE

-418 DKTKKKED
+418 DKSKKKD
-426 KKAEK
+426 GKKAEK
-431 SDKKQKSKKQDKK
+431 SDKKQKPKKQDEK
-444 KDSKKSEKPKL
+444 KDSKKPDKPKL

-461 TPIEPK
+461 TPVEPK
-467 HEKKSEPKTDE
+467 YEKNSESKTDD
-478 KVSETKT
+478 KKTETKI
-485 EEKPITDEKAV
+485 EEKAV
-496 SAESDYKPEDF
+496 SEESAYKFDDF
-507 SLFDAQPTIE
+507 ALFDAQPTIE

-539 KYNPPGTLDY
+539 KYNPPGTVDY

-562 IQLTTETFTVPKDK
+562 IQLTTETFTVPKTK
-576 NDIQPIEEETI
+576 NDIKPIEEETSEKI
-587 EPTQVVEDKKPE
+587 ESAPVVEDKKAE
-599 TVESTPVVE
+599 NIESAPVVE
-608 DKKPETVE
+608 DKKPEITE
-616 PTPVVKDKK
+616 PDTHD
-625 PETVEPTPVV
+625 T
-635 EDKKLETV
+635 
-643 EPTPVVEDK
+643 
-652 KFETAEPV
+652 
-660 TEQNAHE
+660 
-667 NKDKSLKSFLGRI
+667 KDKSLKSFLGRI
-680 KKAVIPEIDED
+680 KKAVVPEIDED
-691 AFEHESTTNSSTE
+691 AFEHENTINASTK
-704 PINDTPKPV
+704 PIDNTPKPV
-713 IAPAKPIEKPQPI
+713 IAPAKLVEKPQPI
-726 VAPTNPVEKSQPIVA
+726 VAPVEPV
-741 PAKPIEKPQPIVT
+741 EKPQPT
-754 PAEPVKKAP
+754 ANPAEPVKKAP

-768 EATTESDI
+768 ETTTESDI
-776 SSRYEKLFGKNSSS
+776 SSRYEKLFGKNDLS
-790 SENAESFDKTES
+790 SENSESLDKTES
-802 RFEKLFGVKNTTENN
+802 RFEKLFGVKNSTENN
-817 ENSNDTHTTAD
+817 ESSD
-828 NSEVKEDSIVFEKP
+828 NKQTNANNESKDDNIVFEKP
-842 IQNDEENIHNR
+842 IQNDEENVHNR
-853 TPQSTIPSLKT
+853 TPQSTIPALK
-864 DKETESRFEKLF
+864 TESRFEKLF
-876 GKNNPE
+876 GKNDPE

>member
-30 DPETGYNQYVQDN
+30 DPQTGYNQYVQDN

-68 YGYFVPINNPYDEPS
+68 YGYFVPINNPYEEPS

-96 EEPSSEPSVEE
+96 QEPSPEPSVEE
-107 SSEEPSTEPS
+107 P
-117 VEESSEEPSSETSV
+117 
-131 EESSQEPSSEP
+131 SQEPSSEP
-142 SVEESSK
+142 SVEEPSQEPSPEPSVVESSQ

-159 TSKRTDKSEIPLI
+159 TSKRSDKSEIPLI

-195 GEQNEKALEIFK
+195 GEQNEKALELFK

-272 TSCTQKKYGDVLYLS
+272 ASCTQKKYGDVLYLS
-287 LNYHSTEDDDDI
+287 LNYHSTEDGDDI

-310 QKITITLQTRAKN
+310 QKITITLQTRAKD

-351 TNEDEIKNM
+351 TNDDEIKNM

-370 CIVLFIVLISVLISR
+370 CILLFIVLISVLISR

-399 NIAEPKSEKKKSE
+399 NISEQKPEKKNSE

-418 DKTKKKED
+418 DKSKKKD
-426 KKAEK
+426 GKKAEK
-431 SDKKQKSKKQDKK
+431 SDKKQKPKKQDKK
-444 KDSKKSEKPKL
+444 KDSKKPDKPKL
-455 ESKKEA
+455 ESKKEV
-461 TPIEPK
+461 TSIEPK
-467 HEKKSEPKTDE
+467 YEKNSESKTDD
-478 KVSETKT
+478 KKTETKI
-485 EEKPITDEKAV
+485 EEKAV
-496 SAESDYKPEDF
+496 SEESAYKFDDF
-507 SLFDAQPTIE
+507 ALFDAQPTIE

-539 KYNPPGTLDY
+539 KYNPPGTVDY
-549 ITTGVSKTPEQAG
+549 ITTGFSKTPEQAG
-562 IQLTTETFTVPKDK
+562 IQLTTETFTVPKTK
-576 NDIQPIEEETI
+576 NDIKPIEEETSEKI
-587 EPTQVVEDKKPE
+587 ESAPVVEDKKAE
-599 TVESTPVVE
+599 TIESAPVVE
-608 DKKPETVE
+608 DKKPEITE
-616 PTPVVKDKK
+616 PDTHD
-625 PETVEPTPVV
+625 T
-635 EDKKLETV
+635 
-643 EPTPVVEDK
+643 
-652 KFETAEPV
+652 
-660 TEQNAHE
+660 
-667 NKDKSLKSFLGRI
+667 KDKSLKSFLGRI
-680 KKAVIPEIDED
+680 KKAVVPEIDED
-691 AFEHESTTNSSTE
+691 AFEHENTINASTK
-704 PINDTPKPV
+704 PIDNTPKPV
-713 IAPAKPIEKPQPI
+713 IAPAKLVEKPQPI
-726 VAPTNPVEKSQPIVA
+726 VAPVEPV
-741 PAKPIEKPQPIVT
+741 EKPQPT
-754 PAEPVKKAP
+754 ANPAEPVKKAP

-768 EATTESDI
+768 ETTTESDI
-776 SSRYEKLFGKNSSS
+776 SSRYEKLFGKNDSS
-790 SENAESFDKTES
+790 SENSESLDKTES
-802 RFEKLFGVKNTTENN
+802 RFEKLFGVKNSTENN
-817 ENSNDTHTTAD
+817 ESSD
-828 NSEVKEDSIVFEKP
+828 NKQTNANNEPKDDSVVFEKP
-842 IQNDEENIHNR
+842 IQNDEENVHNR
-853 TPQSTIPSLKT
+853 TPQSTIPALK
-864 DKETESRFEKLF
+864 TESRFEKLF
-876 GKNNPE
+876 GKNDPE

>member
-30 DPETGYNQYVQDN
+30 DPQTGYNQYVQDN

-68 YGYFVPINNPYDEPS
+68 YGYFVPINNPYEEPS

-96 EEPSSEPSVEE
+96 QEPSPEPSVEEPSQEPSSEPSVEE
-107 SSEEPSTEPS
+107 PSQ
-117 VEESSEEPSSETSV
+117 EPSSEPSV

-142 SVEESSK
+142 SVVESSQ

-159 TSKRTDKSEIPLI
+159 TSKRSDKSEIPLI

-195 GEQNEKALEIFK
+195 GEQNEKALELFK

-272 TSCTQKKYGDVLYLS
+272 TSCTQKKYVDVLYLS
-287 LNYHSTEDDDDI
+287 LNYHSTEDGDDI

-310 QKITITLQTRAKN
+310 QKITITLQTRAKD

-351 TNEDEIKNM
+351 TNDDEIQNM

-385 SRKKKKLLAEIENN
+385 SCKKKKLLAEIENN
-399 NIAEPKSEKKKSE
+399 NISEQKPEKKNSE

-418 DKTKKKED
+418 DKSKKKDD

-431 SDKKQKSKKQDKK
+431 SDKKQKPKKQDEK
-444 KDSKKSEKPKL
+444 KDSKKPDKPKL
-455 ESKKEA
+455 ESKKEV
-461 TPIEPK
+461 TSIEPK
-467 HEKKSEPKTDE
+467 YEKNSESNTDDKKT
-478 KVSETKT
+478 ETKI
-485 EEKPITDEKAV
+485 EEKAV
-496 SAESDYKPEDF
+496 SEESAYKFDDF
-507 SLFDAQPTIE
+507 ALFDAQPTIE

-539 KYNPPGTLDY
+539 KYNPPGTVDY

-562 IQLTTETFTVPKDK
+562 IQLTTETFTVPKTK
-576 NDIQPIEEETI
+576 NDIKPIEEETSEKI
-587 EPTQVVEDKKPE
+587 ESAPVVEDKKAE
-599 TVESTPVVE
+599 TIESAPVVE
-608 DKKPETVE
+608 DKKPEITE
-616 PTPVVKDKK
+616 PDTHD
-625 PETVEPTPVV
+625 T
-635 EDKKLETV
+635 
-643 EPTPVVEDK
+643 
-652 KFETAEPV
+652 
-660 TEQNAHE
+660 
-667 NKDKSLKSFLGRI
+667 KDKSLKSFLGRI
-680 KKAVIPEIDED
+680 KKAVVPEIDED
-691 AFEHESTTNSSTE
+691 AFEHENTINASTK
-704 PINDTPKPV
+704 PIDNTPKPV
-713 IAPAKPIEKPQPI
+713 IAPAKLVEKPQPI
-726 VAPTNPVEKSQPIVA
+726 VAPVEPV
-741 PAKPIEKPQPIVT
+741 EKPQPT
-754 PAEPVKKAP
+754 ANPAEPVKKAP

-768 EATTESDI
+768 ETTTESDI
-776 SSRYEKLFGKNSSS
+776 YSRYEKLFGKNDSS
-790 SENAESFDKTES
+790 SENSESLDKTES
-802 RFEKLFGVKNTTENN
+802 RFEKLFGVKNSTENN
-817 ENSNDTHTTAD
+817 ENSD
-828 NSEVKEDSIVFEKP
+828 NKQTNANNEPKDDSVVFEKP
-842 IQNDEENIHNR
+842 IQNDEENVHNR
-853 TPQSTIPSLKT
+853 TPQSTIPALK
-864 DKETESRFEKLF
+864 TESRFEKLF
-876 GKNNPE
+876 GKNDPE

>member
-30 DPETGYNQYVQDN
+30 DPQTGYNQYVQDN

-68 YGYFVPINNPYDEPS
+68 YGYFVPINNPYEEPS

-88 EPSVEEPS
+88 EP
-96 EEPSSEPSVEE
+96 
-107 SSEEPSTEPS
+107 
-117 VEESSEEPSSETSV
+117 SV

-142 SVEESSK
+142 SVVESSQ

-159 TSKRTDKSEIPLI
+159 TSKRSDKSEIPLI

-195 GEQNEKALEIFK
+195 GEQNEKALELFK

-287 LNYHSTEDDDDI
+287 LNYHSTEDGDDI

-310 QKITITLQTRAKN
+310 QKITITLQTRAKD

-385 SRKKKKLLAEIENN
+385 SCKKKKLLAEIENN
-399 NIAEPKSEKKKSE
+399 NISEQKPEKKNSE

-418 DKTKKKED
+418 DKSKKKD
-426 KKAEK
+426 GKKAEK
-431 SDKKQKSKKQDKK
+431 SDKKQKPKKQDKK
-444 KDSKKSEKPKL
+444 KDSKKPDKPKL
-455 ESKKEA
+455 ESKKDV
-461 TPIEPK
+461 TSIEPK
-467 HEKKSEPKTDE
+467 YEKNSESKTDD
-478 KVSETKT
+478 KKTETKI
-485 EEKPITDEKAV
+485 EEKAV
-496 SAESDYKPEDF
+496 SEESAYKFDDF
-507 SLFDAQPTIE
+507 ALFDAQPTIE

-539 KYNPPGTLDY
+539 KYNPPGTVDY

-562 IQLTTETFTVPKDK
+562 IQLTTETFTVPKTK
-576 NDIQPIEEETI
+576 NDIKPIEEETSEKI
-587 EPTQVVEDKKPE
+587 ESAPVVEDKKAE
-599 TVESTPVVE
+599 TIESAPVVE
-608 DKKPETVE
+608 DKKPEITE
-616 PTPVVKDKK
+616 PDTHD
-625 PETVEPTPVV
+625 T
-635 EDKKLETV
+635 
-643 EPTPVVEDK
+643 
-652 KFETAEPV
+652 
-660 TEQNAHE
+660 
-667 NKDKSLKSFLGRI
+667 KDKSLKSFLGRI
-680 KKAVIPEIDED
+680 RKAVVPEIDED
-691 AFEHESTTNSSTE
+691 AFEHENTINASTK
-704 PINDTPKPV
+704 PIDNTPKPV
-713 IAPAKPIEKPQPI
+713 IAPAKLVEKPQPI
-726 VAPTNPVEKSQPIVA
+726 VAPVEPV
-741 PAKPIEKPQPIVT
+741 EKPQPT
-754 PAEPVKKAP
+754 ANPAEPVKKAP

-768 EATTESDI
+768 ETTTESDI
-776 SSRYEKLFGKNSSS
+776 SSRYEKLFGKNDSS
-790 SENAESFDKTES
+790 SENSESLDKTES
-802 RFEKLFGVKNTTENN
+802 RFEKLFGVKNSTENN
-817 ENSNDTHTTAD
+817 ENSD
-828 NSEVKEDSIVFEKP
+828 NKQTNANNESKDDSVVFEKP
-842 IQNDEENIHNR
+842 IQNDEENVHNR
-853 TPQSTIPSLKT
+853 TPQSTIPALK
-864 DKETESRFEKLF
+864 TESRFEKLF
-876 GKNNPE
+876 GKNDPE

>member
-30 DPETGYNQYVQDN
+30 DPQTGYNQYVQDN

-68 YGYFVPINNPYDEPS
+68 YGYFVPINNPYEEPS

-96 EEPSSEPSVEE
+96 
-107 SSEEPSTEPS
+107 
-117 VEESSEEPSSETSV
+117 
-131 EESSQEPSSEP
+131 QEPSSEP
-142 SVEESSK
+142 SVEEPSQEPSSEPSVVESSQ

-159 TSKRTDKSEIPLI
+159 TSKRSDKSEIPLI

-195 GEQNEKALEIFK
+195 GEQNEKALELFK

-287 LNYHSTEDDDDI
+287 LNYHSTEDGDDI

-310 QKITITLQTRAKN
+310 QKITITLQTRAKD

-385 SRKKKKLLAEIENN
+385 SCKKKKLLAEIENN
-399 NIAEPKSEKKKSE
+399 NISEQKPEKKNSE

-418 DKTKKKED
+418 
-426 KKAEK
+426 EK
-431 SDKKQKSKKQDKK
+431 SDKKQKPKKQDKK
-444 KDSKKSEKPKL
+444 KDSKKPDKPKL
-455 ESKKEA
+455 ESKKDV
-461 TPIEPK
+461 TSIEPK
-467 HEKKSEPKTDE
+467 YEKNSESKTDD
-478 KVSETKT
+478 KKTETKI
-485 EEKPITDEKAV
+485 EEKAV
-496 SAESDYKPEDF
+496 SEESAYKFDDF
-507 SLFDAQPTIE
+507 ALFDAQPTIE

-539 KYNPPGTLDY
+539 KYNPPGTVDY

-562 IQLTTETFTVPKDK
+562 IQLTTETFTVPKTK
-576 NDIQPIEEETI
+576 NDIKPIEEETSEKI
-587 EPTQVVEDKKPE
+587 ESAPVVEDKKAE
-599 TVESTPVVE
+599 TIESAPVVE
-608 DKKPETVE
+608 DKKPEITE
-616 PTPVVKDKK
+616 PDTHD
-625 PETVEPTPVV
+625 T
-635 EDKKLETV
+635 
-643 EPTPVVEDK
+643 
-652 KFETAEPV
+652 
-660 TEQNAHE
+660 
-667 NKDKSLKSFLGRI
+667 KDKSLKSFLGRI
-680 KKAVIPEIDED
+680 KKAVVPEIDED
-691 AFEHESTTNSSTE
+691 AFEHENTINASTK
-704 PINDTPKPV
+704 PIDNTPKPV
-713 IAPAKPIEKPQPI
+713 IAPAKLVEKPQPI
-726 VAPTNPVEKSQPIVA
+726 VAPVEPV
-741 PAKPIEKPQPIVT
+741 EKPQPT
-754 PAEPVKKAP
+754 ANPAEPVKKAP

-768 EATTESDI
+768 ETTTESDI
-776 SSRYEKLFGKNSSS
+776 SSRYEKLFGKNDSS
-790 SENAESFDKTES
+790 SENSESLDKTES
-802 RFEKLFGVKNTTENN
+802 RFEKLFGVKNSTENN
-817 ENSNDTHTTAD
+817 ENSD
-828 NSEVKEDSIVFEKP
+828 NKQTNANNESKDDSVVFEKP
-842 IQNDEENIHNR
+842 IQNDEENVHNR
-853 TPQSTIPSLKT
+853 TPQSTIPALK
-864 DKETESRFEKLF
+864 TESRFEKLF
-876 GKNNPE
+876 GKNDPE

>member
-30 DPETGYNQYVQDN
+30 DPQTGYNQYVQDN

-68 YGYFVPINNPYDEPS
+68 YGYFVPINNPYEEPS

-88 EPSVEEPS
+88 EP
-96 EEPSSEPSVEE
+96 
-107 SSEEPSTEPS
+107 
-117 VEESSEEPSSETSV
+117 SV

-142 SVEESSK
+142 SVVESSQ

-159 TSKRTDKSEIPLI
+159 TSKRSDKSEIPLI

-195 GEQNEKALEIFK
+195 GEQNEKALELFK

-272 TSCTQKKYGDVLYLS
+272 TSCTQKKYGDVLYFS
-287 LNYHSTEDDDDI
+287 LNYHSTEDGDDI

-310 QKITITLQTRAKN
+310 QKITITLQTRAKD

-351 TNEDEIKNM
+351 TNDDEIKNM

-370 CIVLFIVLISVLISR
+370 CILLFIVLISVLISR
-385 SRKKKKLLAEIENN
+385 SCKKKKLLAEIENN
-399 NIAEPKSEKKKSE
+399 NISEQKPEKKNSE
-412 TKNKAE
+412 TKNKSE
-418 DKTKKKED
+418 DKSKKKDD

-431 SDKKQKSKKQDKK
+431 SDKKQKPKKQDKK
-444 KDSKKSEKPKL
+444 KDSKKPDKPKL

-461 TPIEPK
+461 TPVEPK
-467 HEKKSEPKTDE
+467 YEKNSESKTDDKKTETKIEE
-478 KVSETKT
+478 KVVSE
-485 EEKPITDEKAV
+485 E
-496 SAESDYKPEDF
+496 SAYKFDDF
-507 SLFDAQPTIE
+507 ALFDAQPTIE

-539 KYNPPGTLDY
+539 KYNPPGTVDY

-562 IQLTTETFTVPKDK
+562 IQLTTETFTVPKTK
-576 NDIQPIEEETI
+576 NDIKPIEEETSEKI
-587 EPTQVVEDKKPE
+587 ESSPVVEDKKAE
-599 TVESTPVVE
+599 TIESAPVVE
-608 DKKPETVE
+608 DKKPEITE
-616 PTPVVKDKK
+616 PDTHD
-625 PETVEPTPVV
+625 T
-635 EDKKLETV
+635 
-643 EPTPVVEDK
+643 
-652 KFETAEPV
+652 
-660 TEQNAHE
+660 
-667 NKDKSLKSFLGRI
+667 KDKSLKSFLGRI
-680 KKAVIPEIDED
+680 KKAVVPEIDED
-691 AFEHESTTNSSTE
+691 AFEHENTINASTK
-704 PINDTPKPV
+704 PIDNTPKPV
-713 IAPAKPIEKPQPI
+713 IAPAKLVEKPQPI
-726 VAPTNPVEKSQPIVA
+726 VAPVEPVK
-741 PAKPIEKPQPIVT
+741 KPQPT
-754 PAEPVKKAP
+754 ANPAEPVKKAP

-768 EATTESDI
+768 ETTTESDI
-776 SSRYEKLFGKNSSS
+776 SSRYEKLFGKNDSS
-790 SENAESFDKTES
+790 SENSESLDKTES
-802 RFEKLFGVKNTTENN
+802 RFEKLFGVKNSTENN
-817 ENSNDTHTTAD
+817 ESSD
-828 NSEVKEDSIVFEKP
+828 NKQTNANNESKDDSIVFEKP
-842 IQNDEENIHNR
+842 IQNDEENVHNR
-853 TPQSTIPSLKT
+853 TPQSTIPALK
-864 DKETESRFEKLF
+864 TESRFEKLF
-876 GKNNPE
+876 GKNDPE

>member
-6 AILAALLAASCVFS
+6 AILVALLAASCVFS

-30 DPETGYNQYVQDN
+30 DPQTGYNQYVQDN

-68 YGYFVPINNPYDEPS
+68 YGYFVPINNPYEEPS

-96 EEPSSEPSVEE
+96 QEPSPEPSVEE
-107 SSEEPSTEPS
+107 P
-117 VEESSEEPSSETSV
+117 
-131 EESSQEPSSEP
+131 SQEPSSEP
-142 SVEESSK
+142 SVEEPSQEPSPEPSVVESSQ

-159 TSKRTDKSEIPLI
+159 TSKRSDKSEIPLI

-195 GEQNEKALEIFK
+195 GEQNEKALELFK

-287 LNYHSTEDDDDI
+287 LNYHSTEDGDDI

-310 QKITITLQTRAKN
+310 QKITITLQTRAKD

-351 TNEDEIKNM
+351 TNDDEIKNM

-399 NIAEPKSEKKKSE
+399 NISEQKPEKKNSE

-418 DKTKKKED
+418 DKSKKKDD

-431 SDKKQKSKKQDKK
+431 SDKKQKPKKQDKK
-444 KDSKKSEKPKL
+444 KDSKKPDKPKL
-455 ESKKEA
+455 ESKKEV
-461 TPIEPK
+461 TSIEPK
-467 HEKKSEPKTDE
+467 YEKNSESKTDD
-478 KVSETKT
+478 KKTETKI
-485 EEKPITDEKAV
+485 EEKAV
-496 SAESDYKPEDF
+496 SEESAYKFDDF
-507 SLFDAQPTIE
+507 ALFDAQPTIE

-539 KYNPPGTLDY
+539 KYNPPGTVDY

-562 IQLTTETFTVPKDK
+562 IQLTTETFTVPKTK
-576 NDIQPIEEETI
+576 NDIKPIEEETSEKI
-587 EPTQVVEDKKPE
+587 ESSPVVEDKKAE
-599 TVESTPVVE
+599 TIESAPVVE
-608 DKKPETVE
+608 DKKPEITE
-616 PTPVVKDKK
+616 PDTHD
-625 PETVEPTPVV
+625 T
-635 EDKKLETV
+635 
-643 EPTPVVEDK
+643 
-652 KFETAEPV
+652 
-660 TEQNAHE
+660 
-667 NKDKSLKSFLGRI
+667 KDKSLKSFLGRI
-680 KKAVIPEIDED
+680 KKAVVPEIDED
-691 AFEHESTTNSSTE
+691 AFEHENTINASTK
-704 PINDTPKPV
+704 PIDNTPKPV
-713 IAPAKPIEKPQPI
+713 IAPAKLVEKPQPI
-726 VAPTNPVEKSQPIVA
+726 VAPVEPV
-741 PAKPIEKPQPIVT
+741 EKPQPT
-754 PAEPVKKAP
+754 ANPAEPVKKAP

-768 EATTESDI
+768 ETTTESDI
-776 SSRYEKLFGKNSSS
+776 SSRYEKLFGKNDSS
-790 SENAESFDKTES
+790 SENSESLDKTES
-802 RFEKLFGVKNTTENN
+802 RFEKLFGVKNSTENN
-817 ENSNDTHTTAD
+817 ENSD
-828 NSEVKEDSIVFEKP
+828 NKQTNANNESKDDSVVFEKP
-842 IQNDEENIHNR
+842 IQNDEENVHNR
-853 TPQSTIPSLKT
+853 TPQSTIPALK
-864 DKETESRFEKLF
+864 TESRFEKLF
-876 GKNNPE
+876 GKNDPE

>member
-30 DPETGYNQYVQDN
+30 DPQTGYNQYVQDN

-68 YGYFVPINNPYDEPS
+68 YGYFVPINNPYEEPS

-96 EEPSSEPSVEE
+96 QEPSPEPSVEE
-107 SSEEPSTEPS
+107 P
-117 VEESSEEPSSETSV
+117 
-131 EESSQEPSSEP
+131 SQEPSSEP
-142 SVEESSK
+142 SVVESSK

-159 TSKRTDKSEIPLI
+159 TSKRSDKSEIPLI

-195 GEQNEKALEIFK
+195 GEQNEKALELFK

-272 TSCTQKKYGDVLYLS
+272 ASCTQKKYGDVLYLS
-287 LNYHSTEDDDDI
+287 LNYHSTEDGDDI

-310 QKITITLQTRAKN
+310 QKITITLQTRAKD

-351 TNEDEIKNM
+351 TNDDEIKNM

-385 SRKKKKLLAEIENN
+385 SCKKKKLLAEIENN
-399 NIAEPKSEKKKSE
+399 NISEQKPEKKNSE

-418 DKTKKKED
+418 DKSKKKDD

-431 SDKKQKSKKQDKK
+431 SDKKQKPKKQDEK
-444 KDSKKSEKPKL
+444 KDSKKPDKPKL
-455 ESKKEA
+455 ESKKEV
-461 TPIEPK
+461 TSIEPK
-467 HEKKSEPKTDE
+467 YEKNSESKTDD
-478 KVSETKT
+478 KKTETKI
-485 EEKPITDEKAV
+485 EEKAV
-496 SAESDYKPEDF
+496 SEESAYKFDDF
-507 SLFDAQPTIE
+507 ALFDAQPTIE

-539 KYNPPGTLDY
+539 KYNPPGTVDY

-562 IQLTTETFTVPKDK
+562 IQLTTETFTVPKTK
-576 NDIQPIEEETI
+576 NDIKPIEEETSEKI
-587 EPTQVVEDKKPE
+587 ESAPVVEDKKAE
-599 TVESTPVVE
+599 TIESAPVVE
-608 DKKPETVE
+608 DKKPEITE
-616 PTPVVKDKK
+616 PDTHD
-625 PETVEPTPVV
+625 T
-635 EDKKLETV
+635 
-643 EPTPVVEDK
+643 
-652 KFETAEPV
+652 
-660 TEQNAHE
+660 
-667 NKDKSLKSFLGRI
+667 KDKSLKSFLGRI
-680 KKAVIPEIDED
+680 KKAVVPEIDED
-691 AFEHESTTNSSTE
+691 AFEHENKINASTK
-704 PINDTPKPV
+704 PIDNTPKPV
-713 IAPAKPIEKPQPI
+713 IAPAKLVEKPQPI
-726 VAPTNPVEKSQPIVA
+726 VAPVEPVEK
-741 PAKPIEKPQPIVT
+741 PQT
-754 PAEPVKKAP
+754 TANPAEPVKKAP

-768 EATTESDI
+768 ETTTESDI
-776 SSRYEKLFGKNSSS
+776 YSRYEKLFGKNDSS
-790 SENAESFDKTES
+790 SENSESLDKTES
-802 RFEKLFGVKNTTENN
+802 RFEKLFGVKNSTENN
-817 ENSNDTHTTAD
+817 ESSD
-828 NSEVKEDSIVFEKP
+828 NKQTNANNEPKDDSVVFEKP
-842 IQNDEENIHNR
+842 IQNDEENVHNR
-853 TPQSTIPSLKT
+853 TPQSTIPALK
-864 DKETESRFEKLF
+864 TESRFEKLF
-876 GKNNPE
+876 GKNDPE

>member
-30 DPETGYNQYVQDN
+30 DPQTGYNQYVQDN

-68 YGYFVPINNPYDEPS
+68 YGYFVPINNPYEEPS

-96 EEPSSEPSVEE
+96 
-107 SSEEPSTEPS
+107 
-117 VEESSEEPSSETSV
+117 
-131 EESSQEPSSEP
+131 QEPSSEP
-142 SVEESSK
+142 SVEEPSQEPSSEPSVVESSQ

-159 TSKRTDKSEIPLI
+159 TSKRSDKSEIPLI

-195 GEQNEKALEIFK
+195 GEQNEKALELFK

-287 LNYHSTEDDDDI
+287 LNYHSTEDGDDI

-310 QKITITLQTRAKN
+310 QKITITLQTRAKD

-385 SRKKKKLLAEIENN
+385 SCKKKKLLAEIENN
-399 NIAEPKSEKKKSE
+399 NISEQKPEKKNSE

-418 DKTKKKED
+418 DKSKKKD
-426 KKAEK
+426 GKKAEK
-431 SDKKQKSKKQDKK
+431 SDKKQKPKKQDKK
-444 KDSKKSEKPKL
+444 KDSKKPDKPKL
-455 ESKKEA
+455 ESKKDV
-461 TPIEPK
+461 TSIEPK
-467 HEKKSEPKTDE
+467 YEKNSESKTDD
-478 KVSETKT
+478 KKTETKI
-485 EEKPITDEKAV
+485 EEKAV
-496 SAESDYKPEDF
+496 SEESAYKFDDF
-507 SLFDAQPTIE
+507 ALFDAQPTIE

-539 KYNPPGTLDY
+539 KYNPPGTVDY

-562 IQLTTETFTVPKDK
+562 IQLTTETFTVPKTK
-576 NDIQPIEEETI
+576 NDIKPIEEETSEKI
-587 EPTQVVEDKKPE
+587 ESAPVVEDKKAE
-599 TVESTPVVE
+599 TIESAPVVE
-608 DKKPETVE
+608 DKKPEITE
-616 PTPVVKDKK
+616 PDTHD
-625 PETVEPTPVV
+625 T
-635 EDKKLETV
+635 
-643 EPTPVVEDK
+643 
-652 KFETAEPV
+652 
-660 TEQNAHE
+660 
-667 NKDKSLKSFLGRI
+667 KDKSLKSFLGRI
-680 KKAVIPEIDED
+680 KKAVVPEIDED
-691 AFEHESTTNSSTE
+691 AFEHENTINASTK
-704 PINDTPKPV
+704 PIDNTPKPV
-713 IAPAKPIEKPQPI
+713 IAPAKLVEKPQPI
-726 VAPTNPVEKSQPIVA
+726 VAPVEPV
-741 PAKPIEKPQPIVT
+741 EKPQPT
-754 PAEPVKKAP
+754 ANPAEPVKKAP

-768 EATTESDI
+768 ETTTESDI
-776 SSRYEKLFGKNSSS
+776 SSRYEKLFGKNDSS
-790 SENAESFDKTES
+790 SENSESLDKTES
-802 RFEKLFGVKNTTENN
+802 RFEKLFGVKNSTENN
-817 ENSNDTHTTAD
+817 ENSD
-828 NSEVKEDSIVFEKP
+828 NKQTNANNESKDDSVVFEKP
-842 IQNDEENIHNR
+842 IQNDEENVHNR
-853 TPQSTIPSLKT
+853 TPQSTIPALK
-864 DKETESRFEKLF
+864 TESRFEKLF
-876 GKNNPE
+876 GKNDPE

>member
-30 DPETGYNQYVQDN
+30 DPQTGYNQYVQDN

-68 YGYFVPINNPYDEPS
+68 YGYFVPINNPYEEPS

-96 EEPSSEPSVEE
+96 QEPSSEP
-107 SSEEPSTEPS
+107 
-117 VEESSEEPSSETSV
+117 SV

-142 SVEESSK
+142 SVVESSQ

-159 TSKRTDKSEIPLI
+159 TSKRSDKSEIPLI

-195 GEQNEKALEIFK
+195 GEQNEKALELFK

-287 LNYHSTEDDDDI
+287 LNYHSTEDGDDI

-310 QKITITLQTRAKN
+310 QKITITLQTRAKD

-351 TNEDEIKNM
+351 TNDDEIKNM

-385 SRKKKKLLAEIENN
+385 SCKKKKLLAEIENN
-399 NIAEPKSEKKKSE
+399 NISEQKPEKKNSE
-412 TKNKAE
+412 TKNKSE
-418 DKTKKKED
+418 DKSKKKD
-426 KKAEK
+426 GKKAEK
-431 SDKKQKSKKQDKK
+431 SDKKQKPKKQDKK
-444 KDSKKSEKPKL
+444 KDSKKPDKPKL

-461 TPIEPK
+461 TPVEPK
-467 HEKKSEPKTDE
+467 YEKNSESKTDD
-478 KVSETKT
+478 KKTETKI
-485 EEKPITDEKAV
+485 EEKAV
-496 SAESDYKPEDF
+496 SEESAYKFDDF
-507 SLFDAQPTIE
+507 ALFDAQPTIE
-517 KIEIYNSNDEQTKVN
+517 KIEIYNSNDEQTKTN

-539 KYNPPGTLDY
+539 KYNPPGTVDY

-562 IQLTTETFTVPKDK
+562 IQLTTETFTVPKTK
-576 NDIQPIEEETI
+576 NDIKPIEEETS
-587 EPTQVVEDKKPE
+587 E
-599 TVESTPVVE
+599 TIGSAPVVE
-608 DKKPETVE
+608 DKKV
-616 PTPVVKDKK
+616 
-625 PETVEPTPVV
+625 ETVEPTPVV
-635 EDKKLETV
+635 EDKKV
-643 EPTPVVEDK
+643 
-652 KFETAEPV
+652 ETAEPV

-680 KKAVIPEIDED
+680 KKAVVPEIDED
-691 AFEHESTTNSSTE
+691 AFEHENTINASTK
-704 PINDTPKPV
+704 PIDNTPKPV
-713 IAPAKPIEKPQPI
+713 IAPAKLVEKPQPI
-726 VAPTNPVEKSQPIVA
+726 VAPIKPV
-741 PAKPIEKPQPIVT
+741 EKPQPT
-754 PAEPVKKAP
+754 ANPAEPVKKTP

-768 EATTESDI
+768 ETATESDI
-776 SSRYEKLFGKNSSS
+776 SSRYEKLFGKNDSS
-790 SENAESFDKTES
+790 SENSESLDKTES
-802 RFEKLFGVKNTTENN
+802 RFEKLFGVKNSTENN
-817 ENSNDTHTTAD
+817 ENSD
-828 NSEVKEDSIVFEKP
+828 NKQTNANNEPKDDSVVFEKP
-842 IQNDEENIHNR
+842 IQNDEENVHNR
-853 TPQSTIPSLKT
+853 TPQSTIPALK
-864 DKETESRFEKLF
+864 TESRFEKLF
-876 GKNNPE
+876 GKNDPE

>member
-30 DPETGYNQYVQDN
+30 DPITGYNQYVQDN

-96 EEPSSEPSVEE
+96 QEPSSEPSVEE
-107 SSEEPSTEPS
+107 PSQEPSSEPS
-117 VEESSEEPSSETSV
+117 VEEPSQEPSSEPSV

-142 SVEESSK
+142 SVVESSQ
-149 EPSKQESSKE
+149 ETSKQESSKE
-159 TSKRTDKSEIPLI
+159 TSKRSDKSEIPLI

-195 GEQNEKALEIFK
+195 GEQNEKALELFK

-287 LNYHSTEDDDDI
+287 LNYHSTEDGDDI

-310 QKITITLQTRAKN
+310 QKITITLQTRAKD
-323 LSDQQKEILEA
+323 LSEQQKEILEA

-351 TNEDEIKNM
+351 TNDDEIQNM

-399 NIAEPKSEKKKSE
+399 NISEPKPEKKKSE

-418 DKTKKKED
+418 DKAKKKDD

-444 KDSKKSEKPKL
+444 KDSKKSDKPKL
-455 ESKKEA
+455 ESKKEV
-461 TPIEPK
+461 TSIEPK
-467 HEKKSEPKTDE
+467 HEKKSEPKTDD
-478 KVSETKT
+478 KKSETKI
-485 EEKPITDEKAV
+485 EEKLIAEEKTV
-496 SAESDYKPEDF
+496 SEESDYKPEDF

-517 KIEIYNSNDEQTKVN
+517 KIEIYNSNDEQTKTN
-532 PNLPKAP
+532 PDLPKAP

-562 IQLTTETFTVPKDK
+562 IQLTTETFTVPKNK
-576 NDIQPIEEETI
+576 NNIKPIEEENT
-587 EPTQVVEDKKPE
+587 ETAESTSVVEDKKTE
-599 TVESTPVVE
+599 TVEPAPVVE
-608 DKKPETVE
+608 DKKT
-616 PTPVVKDKK
+616 K
-625 PETVEPTPVV
+625 TVEPTPVV
-635 EDKKLETV
+635 EDKKTETV
-643 EPTPVVEDK
+643 ESTPIVEDKKTETVKPAPVVEDK
-652 KFETAEPV
+652 KPEITEP
-660 TEQNAHE
+660 NAHDT
-667 NKDKSLKSFLGRI
+667 KDKSLKSFLGRI

-691 AFEHESTTNSSTE
+691 AFEHETTNNAITE
-704 PINDTPKPV
+704 PINDAPKPV
-713 IAPAKPIEKPQPI
+713 IAPKPVEKPQPI
-726 VAPTNPVEKSQPIVA
+726 VTPVKPVEKPQPVVTSVE
-741 PAKPIEKPQPIVT
+741 PIEKPQPIVT
-754 PAEPVKKAP
+754 PVEPVKKAP
-763 SAPIK
+763 STPVK
-768 EATTESDI
+768 ETTTESDI

-790 SENAESFDKTES
+790 SENTESLDKTES
-802 RFEKLFGVKNTTENN
+802 RFEKLFGVKNSTENN
-817 ENSNDTHTTAD
+817 ESSNNTQANAD
-828 NSEVKEDSIVFEKP
+828 NNESKDDSIVFEKP

-864 DKETESRFEKLF
+864 ESRFEKLF
-876 GKNNPE
+876 GKNDPE

>member
-30 DPETGYNQYVQDN
+30 DPQTGYNQYVQDN

-68 YGYFVPINNPYDEPS
+68 YGYFVPINNPYEEPS

-96 EEPSSEPSVEE
+96 
-107 SSEEPSTEPS
+107 
-117 VEESSEEPSSETSV
+117 
-131 EESSQEPSSEP
+131 QEPSSEP
-142 SVEESSK
+142 SVVESSQ

-159 TSKRTDKSEIPLI
+159 TSKRSDKSEIPLI

-195 GEQNEKALEIFK
+195 GEQNEKALELFK

-253 LSDKDLIEITNSL
+253 LSDKDLIEITDSL

-272 TSCTQKKYGDVLYLS
+272 ASCTQKKYGDVLYLS
-287 LNYHSTEDDDDI
+287 LNYHSTEDGDDI

-310 QKITITLQTRAKN
+310 QKITITLQTRAKD

-351 TNEDEIKNM
+351 TNDDEIKNM

-385 SRKKKKLLAEIENN
+385 SCKKKKLLAEIENN
-399 NIAEPKSEKKKSE
+399 NISEQKPEKKNSE

-418 DKTKKKED
+418 DKSKKKDD

-431 SDKKQKSKKQDKK
+431 SDKKQKPKKQDEK
-444 KDSKKSEKPKL
+444 KDSKKPDKPKL
-455 ESKKEA
+455 ESKKEV
-461 TPIEPK
+461 TSIEPK
-467 HEKKSEPKTDE
+467 YEKNSESKTDD
-478 KVSETKT
+478 KKTETKI
-485 EEKPITDEKAV
+485 EEKAV
-496 SAESDYKPEDF
+496 SEESAYKFDDF
-507 SLFDAQPTIE
+507 ALFDAQPTIE
-517 KIEIYNSNDEQTKVN
+517 KIEIYNSNDEQTKTN

-539 KYNPPGTLDY
+539 KYNPPGTVDY

-562 IQLTTETFTVPKDK
+562 IQLTTETFTVPKTK
-576 NDIQPIEEETI
+576 NDIKPIEEETSEKI
-587 EPTQVVEDKKPE
+587 ESAPVVEDKKAE
-599 TVESTPVVE
+599 TIESAPVVE
-608 DKKPETVE
+608 DKKPEITE
-616 PTPVVKDKK
+616 PDTHD
-625 PETVEPTPVV
+625 T
-635 EDKKLETV
+635 
-643 EPTPVVEDK
+643 
-652 KFETAEPV
+652 
-660 TEQNAHE
+660 
-667 NKDKSLKSFLGRI
+667 KDKSLKSFLGRI
-680 KKAVIPEIDED
+680 KKAVVPEIDED
-691 AFEHESTTNSSTE
+691 AFEHENKINASTK
-704 PINDTPKPV
+704 PIDNTPKPV
-713 IAPAKPIEKPQPI
+713 IAPAKLVEKPQPI
-726 VAPTNPVEKSQPIVA
+726 VAPVEPV
-741 PAKPIEKPQPIVT
+741 EKPQPT
-754 PAEPVKKAP
+754 ANPAEPVKKAP

-768 EATTESDI
+768 ETTTESDI
-776 SSRYEKLFGKNSSS
+776 SSRYEKLFGKNDSS
-790 SENAESFDKTES
+790 SENSESLDKTES
-802 RFEKLFGVKNTTENN
+802 RFEKLFGVKNSTENN
-817 ENSNDTHTTAD
+817 ESSD
-828 NSEVKEDSIVFEKP
+828 NKQTNANNEPKDDNIVFEKP
-842 IQNDEENIHNR
+842 IQNDEENVHNR
-853 TPQSTIPSLKT
+853 TPQSTIPALK
-864 DKETESRFEKLF
+864 TESRFEKLF
-876 GKNNPE
+876 GKNDPE

>member
-1 MKRFT
+1 MNRFT

-30 DPETGYNQYVQDN
+30 DPQTGYNQYVQDN

-68 YGYFVPINNPYDEPS
+68 YGYFVPINNPYEEPS

-96 EEPSSEPSVEE
+96 QEPSPEPSVEE
-107 SSEEPSTEPS
+107 P
-117 VEESSEEPSSETSV
+117 
-131 EESSQEPSSEP
+131 SQEPSPEP
-142 SVEESSK
+142 SVVESSQ

-159 TSKRTDKSEIPLI
+159 TSKRSDKSEIPLI

-195 GEQNEKALEIFK
+195 GEQNEKALELFK

-272 TSCTQKKYGDVLYLS
+272 ASCTQKKYGDVLYLS
-287 LNYHSTEDDDDI
+287 LNYHSTEDGDDI

-310 QKITITLQTRAKN
+310 QKITITLQTRAKD

-351 TNEDEIKNM
+351 TNDDEIKNM

-370 CIVLFIVLISVLISR
+370 CILLFIVLISVLISR

-399 NIAEPKSEKKKSE
+399 NISEQKPEKKNSE

-418 DKTKKKED
+418 DKSKKKD
-426 KKAEK
+426 GKKAEK
-431 SDKKQKSKKQDKK
+431 SDKKQKPKKQDKK
-444 KDSKKSEKPKL
+444 KDSKKPDKPKL
-455 ESKKEA
+455 ESKKEV
-461 TPIEPK
+461 TSIEPK
-467 HEKKSEPKTDE
+467 YEKNSESKTDD
-478 KVSETKT
+478 KKTETKI
-485 EEKPITDEKAV
+485 EEKAV
-496 SAESDYKPEDF
+496 SEESAYKFDDF
-507 SLFDAQPTIE
+507 ALFDAQPTIE

-539 KYNPPGTLDY
+539 KYNPPGTVDY

-562 IQLTTETFTVPKDK
+562 IQLTTETFTVPKTK
-576 NDIQPIEEETI
+576 NDIKPIEEETSEKI
-587 EPTQVVEDKKPE
+587 ESAPVVEDKKAE
-599 TVESTPVVE
+599 TIESAPVVE
-608 DKKPETVE
+608 DKKPEITE
-616 PTPVVKDKK
+616 PDTHD
-625 PETVEPTPVV
+625 T
-635 EDKKLETV
+635 
-643 EPTPVVEDK
+643 
-652 KFETAEPV
+652 
-660 TEQNAHE
+660 
-667 NKDKSLKSFLGRI
+667 KDKSLKSFLGRI
-680 KKAVIPEIDED
+680 KKAVVPEIDED
-691 AFEHESTTNSSTE
+691 AFEHENTINASTK
-704 PINDTPKPV
+704 PIDNTPKPV
-713 IAPAKPIEKPQPI
+713 IAPAKLVEKPQPI
-726 VAPTNPVEKSQPIVA
+726 VAPVEPV
-741 PAKPIEKPQPIVT
+741 EKPQPT
-754 PAEPVKKAP
+754 ANPAEPVKKAP

-768 EATTESDI
+768 ETTTESDI
-776 SSRYEKLFGKNSSS
+776 SSRYEKLFGKNDSS
-790 SENAESFDKTES
+790 SENSESLDKTES
-802 RFEKLFGVKNTTENN
+802 RFEKLFGVKNSTENN
-817 ENSNDTHTTAD
+817 ESSD
-828 NSEVKEDSIVFEKP
+828 NKQTNANNEPKDDSVVFEKP
-842 IQNDEENIHNR
+842 IQNDEENVHNR
-853 TPQSTIPSLKT
+853 TPQSTIPALK
-864 DKETESRFEKLF
+864 TESRFEKLF
-876 GKNNPE
+876 GKNDPE

>member
-30 DPETGYNQYVQDN
+30 DPQTGYNQYVQDN

-68 YGYFVPINNPYDEPS
+68 YGYFVPINNPYEEPS

-96 EEPSSEPSVEE
+96 QEPSPEPSVEE
-107 SSEEPSTEPS
+107 P
-117 VEESSEEPSSETSV
+117 
-131 EESSQEPSSEP
+131 SQEPSPEP
-142 SVEESSK
+142 SVVESSQ

-159 TSKRTDKSEIPLI
+159 TSKRSDKSEIPLI

-195 GEQNEKALEIFK
+195 GEQNEKALELFK

-272 TSCTQKKYGDVLYLS
+272 ASCTQKKYGDVLYLS
-287 LNYHSTEDDDDI
+287 LNYHSTEDGDDI

-310 QKITITLQTRAKN
+310 QKITITLQTRAKD

-351 TNEDEIKNM
+351 TNDDEIKNM

-370 CIVLFIVLISVLISR
+370 CILLFIVLISVLISR

-399 NIAEPKSEKKKSE
+399 NISEQKPEKKNSE

-418 DKTKKKED
+418 DKSKKKD
-426 KKAEK
+426 GKKAEK
-431 SDKKQKSKKQDKK
+431 SDKKQKPKKQDKK
-444 KDSKKSEKPKL
+444 KDSKKPDKPKL
-455 ESKKEA
+455 ESKKEV
-461 TPIEPK
+461 TSIEPK
-467 HEKKSEPKTDE
+467 YEKNSESKTDD
-478 KVSETKT
+478 KKTETKI
-485 EEKPITDEKAV
+485 EEKAV
-496 SAESDYKPEDF
+496 SEESAYKFDDF
-507 SLFDAQPTIE
+507 ALFDAQPTIE

-539 KYNPPGTLDY
+539 KYNPPGTVDY

-562 IQLTTETFTVPKDK
+562 IQLTTETFTVPKTK
-576 NDIQPIEEETI
+576 NDIKPIEEETSEKI
-587 EPTQVVEDKKPE
+587 ESAPVVEDKKAE
-599 TVESTPVVE
+599 TIESAPVVE
-608 DKKPETVE
+608 DKKPEITE
-616 PTPVVKDKK
+616 PDTHD
-625 PETVEPTPVV
+625 T
-635 EDKKLETV
+635 
-643 EPTPVVEDK
+643 
-652 KFETAEPV
+652 
-660 TEQNAHE
+660 
-667 NKDKSLKSFLGRI
+667 KDKSLKSFLGRI
-680 KKAVIPEIDED
+680 KKAVVPEIDED
-691 AFEHESTTNSSTE
+691 AFEHENTINASTK
-704 PINDTPKPV
+704 PIDNTPKPV
-713 IAPAKPIEKPQPI
+713 IAPAKLVEKPQPI
-726 VAPTNPVEKSQPIVA
+726 VAPVEPV
-741 PAKPIEKPQPIVT
+741 EKPQPT
-754 PAEPVKKAP
+754 ANPAEPVKKAP

-768 EATTESDI
+768 ETTTESDI
-776 SSRYEKLFGKNSSS
+776 SSRYEKLFGKNDSS
-790 SENAESFDKTES
+790 SENSESLDKTES
-802 RFEKLFGVKNTTENN
+802 RFEKLFGVKKSTENN
-817 ENSNDTHTTAD
+817 ESSD
-828 NSEVKEDSIVFEKP
+828 NKQTNANNEPKDDSVVFEKP
-842 IQNDEENIHNR
+842 IQNDEENVHNR
-853 TPQSTIPSLKT
+853 TPQSTIPALK
-864 DKETESRFEKLF
+864 TESRFEKLF
-876 GKNNPE
+876 GKNDPE

>member
-30 DPETGYNQYVQDN
+30 DPQTGYNQYVQDN

-68 YGYFVPINNPYDEPS
+68 YGYFVPINNPYEEPS

-96 EEPSSEPSVEE
+96 QEPSPEPSVEE
-107 SSEEPSTEPS
+107 P
-117 VEESSEEPSSETSV
+117 
-131 EESSQEPSSEP
+131 SQEPSSEP
-142 SVEESSK
+142 SVEEPSQEPSSEPSVEEPSQEPSSEPSVVESSQ

-159 TSKRTDKSEIPLI
+159 TSKRSDKSEIPLI

-195 GEQNEKALEIFK
+195 GEQNEKALELFK

-272 TSCTQKKYGDVLYLS
+272 ASCTQKKYGDVLYLS
-287 LNYHSTEDDDDI
+287 LNYHSTEDGDDI

-310 QKITITLQTRAKN
+310 QKITITLQTRAKD

-351 TNEDEIKNM
+351 TNDDEIKNM

-385 SRKKKKLLAEIENN
+385 SCKKKKLLAEIENN
-399 NIAEPKSEKKKSE
+399 NISEQKPEKKNSE
-412 TKNKAE
+412 TKNKSE
-418 DKTKKKED
+418 DKSKKKDD

-431 SDKKQKSKKQDKK
+431 SDKKQKPKKQDEK
-444 KDSKKSEKPKL
+444 KDSKKPDKPKL
-455 ESKKEA
+455 ESKKEV
-461 TPIEPK
+461 TSIEPK
-467 HEKKSEPKTDE
+467 YEKKSESKTDD
-478 KVSETKT
+478 KKTETK
-485 EEKPITDEKAV
+485 IDEKAV
-496 SAESDYKPEDF
+496 SEESAYKFDDF
-507 SLFDAQPTIE
+507 ALFDAQPTIE

-539 KYNPPGTLDY
+539 KYNPPGTVDY

-562 IQLTTETFTVPKDK
+562 IQLTTETFTVPKTK
-576 NDIQPIEEETI
+576 NDIKPIEEETSEKI
-587 EPTQVVEDKKPE
+587 ESAPVVEDKKAE
-599 TVESTPVVE
+599 TIESAPVVE
-608 DKKPETVE
+608 DKKPEITE
-616 PTPVVKDKK
+616 PDTHD
-625 PETVEPTPVV
+625 T
-635 EDKKLETV
+635 
-643 EPTPVVEDK
+643 
-652 KFETAEPV
+652 
-660 TEQNAHE
+660 
-667 NKDKSLKSFLGRI
+667 KDKSLKSFLGRI
-680 KKAVIPEIDED
+680 KKAVVPEIDED
-691 AFEHESTTNSSTE
+691 AFEHENKINASTK
-704 PINDTPKPV
+704 PIDNTPKPV
-713 IAPAKPIEKPQPI
+713 IAPAKLVEKPQPI
-726 VAPTNPVEKSQPIVA
+726 VAPVEPVEK
-741 PAKPIEKPQPIVT
+741 PQTIAN

-768 EATTESDI
+768 ETTTESDI
-776 SSRYEKLFGKNSSS
+776 YSRYEKLFGKNDSS
-790 SENAESFDKTES
+790 SENSESLDKTES
-802 RFEKLFGVKNTTENN
+802 RFEKLFGVKNSTENN
-817 ENSNDTHTTAD
+817 ESSD
-828 NSEVKEDSIVFEKP
+828 NKQTNANNEPKDDSVVFEKP
-842 IQNDEENIHNR
+842 IQNDEENVHNR
-853 TPQSTIPSLKT
+853 TPQSTIPALK
-864 DKETESRFEKLF
+864 TESRFEKLF
-876 GKNNPE
+876 GKNDPE

>member
-30 DPETGYNQYVQDN
+30 DPQTGYNQYVQDN

-68 YGYFVPINNPYDEPS
+68 YGYFVPINNPYEEPS

-96 EEPSSEPSVEE
+96 
-107 SSEEPSTEPS
+107 
-117 VEESSEEPSSETSV
+117 
-131 EESSQEPSSEP
+131 QEPSSEP
-142 SVEESSK
+142 SVEEPSQEPSSEPSVVESSQ

-159 TSKRTDKSEIPLI
+159 TSKRSDKSEIPLI

-195 GEQNEKALEIFK
+195 GEQNEKALELFK

-287 LNYHSTEDDDDI
+287 LNYHSTEDGDDI

-310 QKITITLQTRAKN
+310 QKITITLQTRAKD

-385 SRKKKKLLAEIENN
+385 SCKKKKLLAEIENN
-399 NIAEPKSEKKKSE
+399 NISEQKPEKKNSE

-418 DKTKKKED
+418 DKSKKKD
-426 KKAEK
+426 GKKAEK
-431 SDKKQKSKKQDKK
+431 SDKKQKPKKQDKK
-444 KDSKKSEKPKL
+444 KDSKKPDKPKL
-455 ESKKEA
+455 ESKKDV
-461 TPIEPK
+461 TSIEPK
-467 HEKKSEPKTDE
+467 YEKNSESKTDD
-478 KVSETKT
+478 KKTETKI
-485 EEKPITDEKAV
+485 EEKAV
-496 SAESDYKPEDF
+496 SEESAYKFDDF
-507 SLFDAQPTIE
+507 ALFDAQPTIE

-539 KYNPPGTLDY
+539 KYNPPGTVDY

-562 IQLTTETFTVPKDK
+562 IQLTTETFTVPKTK
-576 NDIQPIEEETI
+576 NDIKPIEEETSEKI
-587 EPTQVVEDKKPE
+587 ESAPVVEDKKAE
-599 TVESTPVVE
+599 TIESAPVVE
-608 DKKPETVE
+608 DKKPEITE
-616 PTPVVKDKK
+616 PDTHD
-625 PETVEPTPVV
+625 T
-635 EDKKLETV
+635 
-643 EPTPVVEDK
+643 
-652 KFETAEPV
+652 
-660 TEQNAHE
+660 
-667 NKDKSLKSFLGRI
+667 KDKSLKSFLGRI
-680 KKAVIPEIDED
+680 RKAVVPEIDED
-691 AFEHESTTNSSTE
+691 AFEHENTINASTK
-704 PINDTPKPV
+704 PIDNTPKPV
-713 IAPAKPIEKPQPI
+713 IAPAKLVEKPQPI
-726 VAPTNPVEKSQPIVA
+726 VAPVEPV
-741 PAKPIEKPQPIVT
+741 EKPQPT
-754 PAEPVKKAP
+754 ANPAEPVKKAP

-768 EATTESDI
+768 ETTTESDI
-776 SSRYEKLFGKNSSS
+776 SSRYEKLFGKNDSS
-790 SENAESFDKTES
+790 SENSESLDKTES
-802 RFEKLFGVKNTTENN
+802 RFEKLFGVKNSTENN
-817 ENSNDTHTTAD
+817 ENSD
-828 NSEVKEDSIVFEKP
+828 NKQTNANNESKDDSVVFEKP
-842 IQNDEENIHNR
+842 IQNDEENVHNR
-853 TPQSTIPSLKT
+853 TPQSTIPALK
-864 DKETESRFEKLF
+864 TESRFEKLF
-876 GKNNPE
+876 GKNDPE

>member
-6 AILAALLAASCVFS
+6 AILAALLATSCVFS

-30 DPETGYNQYVQDN
+30 DPQTGYNQYVQDN

-68 YGYFVPINNPYDEPS
+68 YGYFVPINNPYEEPS

-88 EPSVEEPS
+88 EP
-96 EEPSSEPSVEE
+96 
-107 SSEEPSTEPS
+107 
-117 VEESSEEPSSETSV
+117 SV

-142 SVEESSK
+142 SVVESSQ

-159 TSKRTDKSEIPLI
+159 TSKRSDKSEIPLI

-195 GEQNEKALEIFK
+195 GEQNEKALELFK

-287 LNYHSTEDDDDI
+287 LNYHSTEDGDDI

-310 QKITITLQTRAKN
+310 QKITITLQTRAKD

-385 SRKKKKLLAEIENN
+385 SCKKKKLLAEIENN
-399 NIAEPKSEKKKSE
+399 NISEQKPEKKNSE

-418 DKTKKKED
+418 DKSKKKD
-426 KKAEK
+426 GKKAEK
-431 SDKKQKSKKQDKK
+431 SDKKQKPKKQDKK
-444 KDSKKSEKPKL
+444 KDSKKPDKPKL
-455 ESKKEA
+455 ESKKDV
-461 TPIEPK
+461 TSIEPK
-467 HEKKSEPKTDE
+467 YEKNSESKTDD
-478 KVSETKT
+478 KKTETKI
-485 EEKPITDEKAV
+485 EEKAV
-496 SAESDYKPEDF
+496 SEESAYKFDDF
-507 SLFDAQPTIE
+507 ALFDAQPTIE

-539 KYNPPGTLDY
+539 KYNPPGTVDY

-562 IQLTTETFTVPKDK
+562 IQLTTETFTVPKTK
-576 NDIQPIEEETI
+576 NDIKPIEEETSEKI
-587 EPTQVVEDKKPE
+587 ESAPVVEDKKAE
-599 TVESTPVVE
+599 TIESAPVVE
-608 DKKPETVE
+608 DKKPEITE
-616 PTPVVKDKK
+616 PDTHD
-625 PETVEPTPVV
+625 T
-635 EDKKLETV
+635 
-643 EPTPVVEDK
+643 
-652 KFETAEPV
+652 
-660 TEQNAHE
+660 
-667 NKDKSLKSFLGRI
+667 KDKSLKSFLGRI
-680 KKAVIPEIDED
+680 RKAVVPEIDED
-691 AFEHESTTNSSTE
+691 AFEHENTINASTK
-704 PINDTPKPV
+704 PIDNTPKPV
-713 IAPAKPIEKPQPI
+713 IAPAKLVEKPQPI
-726 VAPTNPVEKSQPIVA
+726 VAPVEPV
-741 PAKPIEKPQPIVT
+741 EKPQPT
-754 PAEPVKKAP
+754 ANPAEPVKKAP

-768 EATTESDI
+768 ETTTESDI
-776 SSRYEKLFGKNSSS
+776 SSRYEKLFGKNDSS
-790 SENAESFDKTES
+790 SENSESLDKTES
-802 RFEKLFGVKNTTENN
+802 RFEKLFGVKNSTENN
-817 ENSNDTHTTAD
+817 ENSD
-828 NSEVKEDSIVFEKP
+828 NKQTNANNESKDDSVVFEKP
-842 IQNDEENIHNR
+842 IQNDEENVHNR
-853 TPQSTIPSLKT
+853 TPQSTIPALK
-864 DKETESRFEKLF
+864 TESRFEKLF
-876 GKNNPE
+876 GKNDPE

>member
-1 MKRFT
+1 MSKRAYELKTEVIVMKRFT

-30 DPETGYNQYVQDN
+30 DPQTGYNQYVQDN

-68 YGYFVPINNPYDEPS
+68 YGYFVPINNPYEEPS

-88 EPSVEEPS
+88 EP
-96 EEPSSEPSVEE
+96 
-107 SSEEPSTEPS
+107 
-117 VEESSEEPSSETSV
+117 SV

-142 SVEESSK
+142 SVVESSQ

-159 TSKRTDKSEIPLI
+159 TSKRSDKSEIPLI

-195 GEQNEKALEIFK
+195 GEQNEKALELFK

-272 TSCTQKKYGDVLYLS
+272 ASCTQKKYGDVLYLS
-287 LNYHSTEDDDDI
+287 LNYHSTEDGDDI

-310 QKITITLQTRAKN
+310 QKITITLQTRAKD

-351 TNEDEIKNM
+351 TNDDEIKNM

-385 SRKKKKLLAEIENN
+385 SCKKKKLLAEIENN
-399 NIAEPKSEKKKSE
+399 NISEQKPEKKNSE
-412 TKNKAE
+412 TKNKSE
-418 DKTKKKED
+418 DKSKKKD
-426 KKAEK
+426 GKKAEK
-431 SDKKQKSKKQDKK
+431 SDKKQKPKKQDKK
-444 KDSKKSEKPKL
+444 NDSKKPDKPKL
-455 ESKKEA
+455 ESKKEV
-461 TPIEPK
+461 TSIEPK
-467 HEKKSEPKTDE
+467 YEKNSESKTDD
-478 KVSETKT
+478 KKTETKI
-485 EEKPITDEKAV
+485 EEKAV
-496 SAESDYKPEDF
+496 SEESAYKFDDF
-507 SLFDAQPTIE
+507 ALFDAQPTIE

-539 KYNPPGTLDY
+539 KYNPPGTVDY

-562 IQLTTETFTVPKDK
+562 IQLTTETFTVPKTK
-576 NDIQPIEEETI
+576 NDIKPIEEETSEKI
-587 EPTQVVEDKKPE
+587 ESAPAVEDKKPE
-599 TVESTPVVE
+599 TL
-608 DKKPETVE
+608 
-616 PTPVVKDKK
+616 
-625 PETVEPTPVV
+625 EPTPVV
-635 EDKKLETV
+635 EDKKV
-643 EPTPVVEDK
+643 
-652 KFETAEPV
+652 ETAEPV

-680 KKAVIPEIDED
+680 KKAVVPEIDED
-691 AFEHESTTNSSTE
+691 AFEHENTINASTK
-704 PINDTPKPV
+704 PIDNTPKPV
-713 IAPAKPIEKPQPI
+713 IAPAKLVEKPKPTVVPVEPVEKPQPI
-726 VAPTNPVEKSQPIVA
+726 AN
-741 PAKPIEKPQPIVT
+741 
-754 PAEPVKKAP
+754 PAELVKETP

-768 EATTESDI
+768 ETTTESDI
-776 SSRYEKLFGKNSSS
+776 SSRYEKLFGKNDSS
-790 SENAESFDKTES
+790 SENSESLDKTES
-802 RFEKLFGVKNTTENN
+802 RFEKLFGVKNSTENN
-817 ENSNDTHTTAD
+817 ESSD
-828 NSEVKEDSIVFEKP
+828 NKQTNANNESKDDSVVFEKP
-842 IQNDEENIHNR
+842 IQNDEENVHNR
-853 TPQSTIPSLKT
+853 TPQSTIPALK
-864 DKETESRFEKLF
+864 TESRFEKLF
-876 GKNNPE
+876 GKNDPE

>member
-30 DPETGYNQYVQDN
+30 DPQTGYNQYVQDN

-68 YGYFVPINNPYDEPS
+68 YGYFVPINNPYEEPS

-96 EEPSSEPSVEE
+96 
-107 SSEEPSTEPS
+107 
-117 VEESSEEPSSETSV
+117 
-131 EESSQEPSSEP
+131 QEPSSEP
-142 SVEESSK
+142 SVVESSQ

-159 TSKRTDKSEIPLI
+159 TSKRSDKSEIPLI

-195 GEQNEKALEIFK
+195 GEQNEKALELFK

-272 TSCTQKKYGDVLYLS
+272 ASCTQKKYGDVLYLS
-287 LNYHSTEDDDDI
+287 LNYHSTEDGDDI

-310 QKITITLQTRAKN
+310 QKITITLQTRAKD

-351 TNEDEIKNM
+351 TNDDEIKNM

-385 SRKKKKLLAEIENN
+385 SCKKKKLLAEIENN
-399 NIAEPKSEKKKSE
+399 NISEQKPEKKNSE
-412 TKNKAE
+412 TKNKSE
-418 DKTKKKED
+418 DKSKKKDD

-431 SDKKQKSKKQDKK
+431 SDKKQKPKKQDEK
-444 KDSKKSEKPKL
+444 KDSKKPDKPKL
-455 ESKKEA
+455 ESKKEV
-461 TPIEPK
+461 TSIEPK
-467 HEKKSEPKTDE
+467 YEKKSESKTDD
-478 KVSETKT
+478 KKTETK
-485 EEKPITDEKAV
+485 IDEKAV
-496 SAESDYKPEDF
+496 SEESAYKFDDF
-507 SLFDAQPTIE
+507 ALFDAQPTIE

-539 KYNPPGTLDY
+539 KYNPPGTVDY

-562 IQLTTETFTVPKDK
+562 IQLTTETFTVPKTK
-576 NDIQPIEEETI
+576 NDIKPIEEETSEKI
-587 EPTQVVEDKKPE
+587 ESAPVVEDKKAE
-599 TVESTPVVE
+599 TIESAPVVE
-608 DKKPETVE
+608 DKKPEITE
-616 PTPVVKDKK
+616 PDTHD
-625 PETVEPTPVV
+625 T
-635 EDKKLETV
+635 
-643 EPTPVVEDK
+643 
-652 KFETAEPV
+652 
-660 TEQNAHE
+660 
-667 NKDKSLKSFLGRI
+667 KDKSLKSFLGRI
-680 KKAVIPEIDED
+680 KKAVVPEIDED
-691 AFEHESTTNSSTE
+691 AFEHENKINASTK
-704 PINDTPKPV
+704 PIDNTPKPV
-713 IAPAKPIEKPQPI
+713 IAPAKLVEKPQPI
-726 VAPTNPVEKSQPIVA
+726 VAPVEPVEK
-741 PAKPIEKPQPIVT
+741 PQTIAN

-768 EATTESDI
+768 ETTTESDI
-776 SSRYEKLFGKNSSS
+776 YSRYEKLFGKNDSS
-790 SENAESFDKTES
+790 SENSESLDKTES
-802 RFEKLFGVKNTTENN
+802 RFEKLFGVKNSTENN
-817 ENSNDTHTTAD
+817 EGSD
-828 NSEVKEDSIVFEKP
+828 NKQTNANNEPKDDSVVFEKP
-842 IQNDEENIHNR
+842 IQNDEENVHNR
-853 TPQSTIPSLKT
+853 TPQSTIPALK
-864 DKETESRFEKLF
+864 TESRFEKLF
-876 GKNNPE
+876 GKNDPE

>member
-1 MKRFT
+1 MSKRAYELKTEVIVMKRFT

-30 DPETGYNQYVQDN
+30 DPQTGYNQYVQDN

-68 YGYFVPINNPYDEPS
+68 YGYFVPINNPYEEPS

-88 EPSVEEPS
+88 EPSV
-96 EEPSSEPSVEE
+96 V
-107 SSEEPSTEPS
+107 
-117 VEESSEEPSSETSV
+117 
-131 EESSQEPSSEP
+131 ESSQ
-142 SVEESSK
+142 

-159 TSKRTDKSEIPLI
+159 TSKRSDKSEIPLI

-186 NDVYAILRS
+186 NDVYAILKS
-195 GEQNEKALEIFK
+195 GEQNEKALELFK

-287 LNYHSTEDDDDI
+287 LNYHSTEDGDDI

-310 QKITITLQTRAKN
+310 QKITITLQTRAKD

-385 SRKKKKLLAEIENN
+385 SCKKKKLLAEIENN
-399 NIAEPKSEKKKSE
+399 NISEQKPEKKNSE

-418 DKTKKKED
+418 DKSKKKD
-426 KKAEK
+426 GKKAEK
-431 SDKKQKSKKQDKK
+431 SDKKQKPKKQDKK
-444 KDSKKSEKPKL
+444 KDSKKPDKPKL

-461 TPIEPK
+461 TPVEPK
-467 HEKKSEPKTDE
+467 YEKNSESKTDD
-478 KVSETKT
+478 KKTETKI
-485 EEKPITDEKAV
+485 EEKAV
-496 SAESDYKPEDF
+496 SEESAYKFDDF
-507 SLFDAQPTIE
+507 ALFDAQPTIE

-539 KYNPPGTLDY
+539 KYNPPGTVDY

-562 IQLTTETFTVPKDK
+562 IQLTTETFTVPKTK
-576 NDIQPIEEETI
+576 NDIKPIEEETSEKI
-587 EPTQVVEDKKPE
+587 ESAPVVEDKKAE
-599 TVESTPVVE
+599 NIESAPVVE
-608 DKKPETVE
+608 DKKPEITE
-616 PTPVVKDKK
+616 PDTHD
-625 PETVEPTPVV
+625 T
-635 EDKKLETV
+635 
-643 EPTPVVEDK
+643 
-652 KFETAEPV
+652 
-660 TEQNAHE
+660 
-667 NKDKSLKSFLGRI
+667 KDKSLKSFLGRI
-680 KKAVIPEIDED
+680 KKAVVPEIDED
-691 AFEHESTTNSSTE
+691 AFEHENTINASTK
-704 PINDTPKPV
+704 PIDNTPKPV
-713 IAPAKPIEKPQPI
+713 IAPAKLVEKPQPI
-726 VAPTNPVEKSQPIVA
+726 VAPVEPV
-741 PAKPIEKPQPIVT
+741 EKPQPT
-754 PAEPVKKAP
+754 ANPAEPVKKAP

-768 EATTESDI
+768 ETTTESDI
-776 SSRYEKLFGKNSSS
+776 SSRYEKLFGKNDSS
-790 SENAESFDKTES
+790 SENSESLDKTES
-802 RFEKLFGVKNTTENN
+802 RFEKLFGVKNSTENN
-817 ENSNDTHTTAD
+817 ENSD
-828 NSEVKEDSIVFEKP
+828 NKQTNANNESKDDSVVFEKP
-842 IQNDEENIHNR
+842 IQNDEENVHNR
-853 TPQSTIPSLKT
+853 TPQSTIPALK
-864 DKETESRFEKLF
+864 TESRFEKLF
-876 GKNNPE
+876 GKNDPE

>member
-30 DPETGYNQYVQDN
+30 DPQTGYNQYVQDN

-68 YGYFVPINNPYDEPS
+68 YGYFVPINNPYEEPS

-96 EEPSSEPSVEE
+96 QEPSPEPSVEE
-107 SSEEPSTEPS
+107 P
-117 VEESSEEPSSETSV
+117 
-131 EESSQEPSSEP
+131 SQEPSSEP
-142 SVEESSK
+142 SVVESSQ

-159 TSKRTDKSEIPLI
+159 TSKRSDKSEIPLI

-195 GEQNEKALEIFK
+195 GEQNEKALELFK

-287 LNYHSTEDDDDI
+287 LNYHSTEDGDDI

-310 QKITITLQTRAKN
+310 QKITITLQTRAKD

-351 TNEDEIKNM
+351 TNDDEIKNM

-385 SRKKKKLLAEIENN
+385 SCKKKKLLAEIENN
-399 NIAEPKSEKKKSE
+399 NISEQKPEKKNSE
-412 TKNKAE
+412 TKNKSE
-418 DKTKKKED
+418 DKLKKKD
-426 KKAEK
+426 GKKAEK
-431 SDKKQKSKKQDKK
+431 SDKKQKPKKQDEK
-444 KDSKKSEKPKL
+444 KDSKKPDKPKL
-455 ESKKEA
+455 ESKKEV
-461 TPIEPK
+461 TSIEPK
-467 HEKKSEPKTDE
+467 YEKNSESKTDD
-478 KVSETKT
+478 KKTETKI
-485 EEKPITDEKAV
+485 EEKAV
-496 SAESDYKPEDF
+496 SEESAYKFDDF
-507 SLFDAQPTIE
+507 ALFDAQPTIE

-539 KYNPPGTLDY
+539 KYNPPGTVDY

-562 IQLTTETFTVPKDK
+562 IQLTTETFTVPKTK
-576 NDIQPIEEETI
+576 NDIKPIEEETSEKI
-587 EPTQVVEDKKPE
+587 ESAPAVEDKKPE
-599 TVESTPVVE
+599 TL
-608 DKKPETVE
+608 
-616 PTPVVKDKK
+616 
-625 PETVEPTPVV
+625 EPTPVV
-635 EDKKLETV
+635 EDKKV
-643 EPTPVVEDK
+643 
-652 KFETAEPV
+652 ETAEPV

-680 KKAVIPEIDED
+680 KKAVVPEIDED
-691 AFEHESTTNSSTE
+691 AFEHENTINASTK
-704 PINDTPKPV
+704 PIDNTPKPV
-713 IAPAKPIEKPQPI
+713 IAPAKLVEKPQPT
-726 VAPTNPVEKSQPIVA
+726 VVPVEPVEK
-741 PAKPIEKPQPIVT
+741 PQTIAN
-754 PAEPVKKAP
+754 PAELVKETP

-768 EATTESDI
+768 ETTTESDI
-776 SSRYEKLFGKNSSS
+776 SSRYEKLFGKNDSS
-790 SENAESFDKTES
+790 SENSESLDKTES
-802 RFEKLFGVKNTTENN
+802 RFEKLFGVKNSTENN
-817 ENSNDTHTTAD
+817 ESTD
-828 NSEVKEDSIVFEKP
+828 NKQTNANNEPKDDSVVFEKP
-842 IQNDEENIHNR
+842 IQNDEENVHNR
-853 TPQSTIPSLKT
+853 TPQSTIPALK
-864 DKETESRFEKLF
+864 TESRFEKLF
-876 GKNNPE
+876 GKNDPE

>member
-30 DPETGYNQYVQDN
+30 DPQTGYNQYVQDN

-68 YGYFVPINNPYDEPS
+68 YGYFVPINNPYEEPS

-96 EEPSSEPSVEE
+96 QEPIQEPSSEPSVEE
-107 SSEEPSTEPS
+107 PSQEPSSEPS
-117 VEESSEEPSSETSV
+117 VEEPSQEPSSEPSV

-142 SVEESSK
+142 SVVESSQ

-159 TSKRTDKSEIPLI
+159 TSKRSDKSEIPLI

-195 GEQNEKALEIFK
+195 GEQNEKALELFK

-287 LNYHSTEDDDDI
+287 LNYHSTEDGDDI

-310 QKITITLQTRAKN
+310 QKITITLQTRAKD

-399 NIAEPKSEKKKSE
+399 NISEQKPEKKNSE

-418 DKTKKKED
+418 DKSKKKD
-426 KKAEK
+426 GKKAEK
-431 SDKKQKSKKQDKK
+431 SDKKQKPKKQDKK
-444 KDSKKSEKPKL
+444 KDSKKPDKPKL
-455 ESKKEA
+455 ESKKDV
-461 TPIEPK
+461 TSIEPK
-467 HEKKSEPKTDE
+467 YEKNSESKTDD
-478 KVSETKT
+478 KKTETKI
-485 EEKPITDEKAV
+485 EEKAV
-496 SAESDYKPEDF
+496 SEESAYKFDDF
-507 SLFDAQPTIE
+507 ALFDAQPTIE

-539 KYNPPGTLDY
+539 KYNPPGTVDY

-562 IQLTTETFTVPKDK
+562 IQLTTETFTVPKTK
-576 NDIQPIEEETI
+576 NDIKPIEEETSEKI
-587 EPTQVVEDKKPE
+587 E
-599 TVESTPVVE
+599 SAPVVE
-608 DKKPETVE
+608 DKKPEITE
-616 PTPVVKDKK
+616 PDTHD
-625 PETVEPTPVV
+625 T
-635 EDKKLETV
+635 
-643 EPTPVVEDK
+643 
-652 KFETAEPV
+652 
-660 TEQNAHE
+660 
-667 NKDKSLKSFLGRI
+667 KDKSLKSFLGRI
-680 KKAVIPEIDED
+680 KKAVVPEIDED
-691 AFEHESTTNSSTE
+691 AFEHENTINASTK
-704 PINDTPKPV
+704 PIDNTPKPV
-713 IAPAKPIEKPQPI
+713 IAPAKLVEKPQPI
-726 VAPTNPVEKSQPIVA
+726 VAPVEPV
-741 PAKPIEKPQPIVT
+741 EKPQPT
-754 PAEPVKKAP
+754 ANPAEPVKKAP

-768 EATTESDI
+768 ETTTESDI
-776 SSRYEKLFGKNSSS
+776 SSRYEKLFGKNDSS
-790 SENAESFDKTES
+790 SENSESLDKTES
-802 RFEKLFGVKNTTENN
+802 RFEKLFGVKNSTENN
-817 ENSNDTHTTAD
+817 ENSD
-828 NSEVKEDSIVFEKP
+828 NKQTNANNESKDDSVVFEKP
-842 IQNDEENIHNR
+842 IQNDEENVHNR
-853 TPQSTIPSLKT
+853 TPQSTIPALK
-864 DKETESRFEKLF
+864 TESRFEKLF
-876 GKNNPE
+876 GKNDPE